1 MARKKQKN
9 SYQTADEWMG
19 RQSGGST
26 PGSGGTQSYG
36 GMQTADEW
44 MGANTGSELTLK
56 GRTALQANQL
66 YQRLQDA
73 AQVRARKTLAG
84 YLGSGTSQV
93 LGYVTDGINRG
104 WQAGSTDRVNQA
116 VNDYKNQ
123 AAAYGIEKENRRKL
137 LSEQEELKK
146 QNAYLRPNDPI
157 KAKNDARLA
166 EITAALEEAGTPEKP
181 KRQYPDPREFANQAY
196 AASLGSGENGVLYDD
211 AAQLQQQIEK
221 EKRYW
226 QNAQKRYQ
234 PDSREY
240 ADAKARWEQK
250 FREFNEQYGALG
262 EQLPGGLME
271 TKIQQQTAAD
281 IQASLEEAIAQR
293 TKARDDLDIAIG
305 YDMDV
310 AGAQQRYDDAAKR
323 VDELAAQ
330 LENAEYKNT
339 AQEENPEL
347 QQKRNEVQEK
357 WDAVNSLTM
366 QINGASR
373 ANMGSDALAALN
385 DKLTAAREAYR
396 DAKAELQTMERGERL
411 DTQDSQVRRYDTDRY
426 RDDFEQVAENAM
438 AASLDGPDPREPV
451 GYYIANQEQLDLE
464 AQGQRSGLDRLA
476 FLADD
481 EISEYFFRVGKY
493 GLEDAKA
500 YLDTLEVTL
509 DKRKSDYYS
518 GNQEI
523 LYGTSNALVKA
534 GMNAA
539 SVPMNVIGGVSSAV
553 ADVGSAITGNF
564 NPYSPGHE
572 MSDYANTVRGVTAR
586 DITENVKD
594 PFWQTVWQ
602 NTYYAGMSALDSAL
616 GAALFGK
623 GYTAI
628 MGASSASQ
636 RARELYEDGASGAQ
650 IALGALASG
659 AIEMA
664 TEKYSIEYFTS
675 NFLKGD
681 IKGFADWMKKTLIQG
696 ATEMSEEVAS
706 ELANQVVDALL
717 RGANSDN
724 NQEIQEMIAQGIPE
738 DEAKRQALVNR
749 AVDVFWAGYGGFVSG
764 AAMGGV
770 GGAIDK
776 GIQNAQYKADGA
788 RIIQNEGI
796 QALIDQA
803 KGLNVNEKLL
813 AIANDRAT
821 RTLEQLQSENLI
833 RRGQTRKALGQ
844 LYAQVTRAQAQ
855 GLESTARADVRQA
868 AEQALA
874 GQVENPQAAAEAATK
889 AAFGEALTEQEQQSV
904 EAAGGENFVARLQD
918 TAQNATDTWLR
929 TVGLAAEEGNSLN
942 PKTLAQQRGIVQE
955 AAQEFSDPA
964 AMVSAYRDGQDPAL
978 FIRGWKAAYANG
990 QNGVA
995 LKYSLDSR
1003 LTSRTGMSRGQII
1016 AAHEAGRKAAG
1027 YGSTQIQTEENTAA
1041 EGGVWQGQEWND
1053 MRNPGR
1059 KKGAVAEGA
1068 GAGAAGGQEAGSGAD
1083 GAAAG
1088 GKVSARGLGIR
1099 NGTAE
1104 ENLTVRPKERYTE
1117 AEKAAAEVAAEHGLD
1132 ITIVQGGSIKT
1143 VEQVDGKD
1151 VLTKSRALIVGDKMI
1166 VRSDDPLFSP
1176 AQIARHE
1183 AAHKQLEN
1191 GELSL
1196 GTAVRQLQQQ
1206 YSTAQIR
1213 EMIRL
1218 YTAAYGNSGMNARQV
1233 LEEMV
1238 CDAMGK
1244 MNAFATEE
1252 TSTVAGEVGQ
1262 FLRDLRK
1269 TALETQTDGQKNS
1282 AQEGVKHSREMDGY
1296 DYTRSFEQQL
1306 EDWKDGKIPKNDTL
1320 LVGATPEVFKGIGMP
1335 ALPVTING
1343 THIDYALNNSKD
1355 FDHFLGAALLKQLP
1369 EAIKKPVA
1377 IMTSGTKSNSSV
1389 VAMLE
1394 VRHNG
1399 KQVVVPV
1406 AVGGFGYQNGIRI
1419 DSNAI
1424 TSAYGKNNSISKVL
1438 HDAIEQESSGS
1449 FRLYYL
1455 DEEKATALFQ
1465 GARVPMPKM
1474 PGTHDG
1480 GFIHSLTDTASPVKL
1495 KISSVTQSQQFK
1507 RWFGDWQNDPA
1518 HASKVVNAD
1527 GTPKVVYHG
1536 TNEEFTVFDLSKSGK
1551 NYGETSEG
1559 LFFFTNKKS
1568 GYQDSALDYAEAA
1581 AQSGGKA
1588 TVGEY
1593 YLSIRNPLRLYSD
1606 GYYTPTAYF
1615 DQNAQDVYEKYLSGE
1630 NYDGIIIENRN
1641 KSVDDSVIY
1650 LLDNPT
1656 QIKSA
1661 TDNIG
1666 TFDGKNP
1673 DIRYSRE
1680 LDSEYMELAK
1690 DPEGNREKISRMV
1703 AEAARAAGYDSPL
1716 LYHGTQRFGFTQFD
1730 LSKMDDGQSIFL
1742 TSNPDIASTYSGVGG
1757 KRDISNASRTDVS
1770 KLSIQEVAKMLN
1782 QFPPESGSD
1791 YSYSY
1796 VSSKADI
1803 EKQVDSG
1810 IAKLNGMIP
1819 ALKSKYA
1826 EDSSEISKLNH
1837 LRNLLFLGDRS
1848 SIATALWTISR
1859 KFDIFDG
1866 NEDFIN
1872 NLEQNIR
1879 LLGKA
1884 PSTGG
1889 FVVEKFLGGYSIKVL
1904 NDAEAREALQ
1914 KNMQRGNYGLYAK
1927 LGNFLTV
1934 DGNGNYWN
1942 DLKNW
1947 AKAMEVDEKSTY
1959 VMEDNGWFYL
1969 LRTTDDSVVEN
1980 GFVSATKQARAL
1992 SQESLHSLLIQKA
2005 NTSLR
2010 ILAERTTTTRGV
2022 AKWAKNTG
2030 YDSVIFKDIK
2040 DSGGQNDNVG
2050 LDTTADVYVIFNPND
2065 AKSADAVTYDDDGK
2079 VIPLSERFNSGKG
2092 DIRYSRELETVEA
2105 LKRQNEILQKQR
2117 DYWKE
2122 QTRTTDEKTRGAD
2135 KGEVRSL
2142 AGQLIRQ
2149 YSSKT
2154 EVEEILPE
2162 MQWLADSIWRNDPK
2176 ISYTDLQD
2184 SAQNIARMVLDGSE
2198 VNLNAEN
2205 WETGQELKRFLRGRY
2220 INVDESLKE
2229 DIGDFK
2235 NFKRSNRSLHF
2246 RENGTGT
2253 GVNSLWLELQN
2264 DFGKGLFPDSISN
2277 PGDQIR
2283 HIADTLASLTESD
2296 MRNPYAAD
2304 MELTV
2309 EQMAYDVMARAAGL
2323 NRQKATKADQAV
2335 ERATEELN
2343 RLLKA
2348 GRTRERA
2355 RIEQNQKTT
2364 YRQQIKN
2371 VSEKFQRMLLRPGK
2385 GATQHAP
2392 ANLVGAVR
2400 SFCELFNDSE
2410 MRRAARWQ
2418 LTLEER
2424 SAALA
2429 EQAARDYVP
2438 QGAAE
2443 EARKIG
2449 TSQERLDRM
2458 TARLADLQKAYS
2470 SLATGEYQNAYDD
2483 TVKGIID
2490 SMAGALAGKDIYQ
2503 LDTNDLL
2510 KVKNT
2515 MTALLHTISNANQA
2529 FSMGKDKTV
2538 SGMAQKMA
2546 SEMRQVNHQMP
2557 GLRSMAGRYWMWQ
2570 KTPDVFFNYMCG
2582 YIKDNEGKVVQKAFQ
2597 RGSEKMFGVQREFY
2611 QMFQEYT
2618 EGSEEV
2624 QKELKRLMNDP
2635 KKNLVSWGLKDRGGN
2650 EVQTSRGMMM
2660 QAYMLLRQHDS
2671 FESLQFGGFS
2681 LPNTEEYYKGNV
2693 RGAYGNMDESEMV
2706 SEALG
2711 SGYSEIAHEQ
2721 GEIRE
2726 QIEEL
2731 RQQMKALSPADAQA
2745 VQEQIDG
2752 LEQQRKENQKQ
2763 LEDMAFAAAEKL
2775 GKLRQ
2780 TIEEQLT
2787 PLEKQLIDRAT
2798 EWYAHTGKL
2807 MKDVFLEM
2815 YGYAPNLVDNY
2826 VPIHR
2831 DPATIKTDI
2840 RDMAGAEKAFNLE
2853 NSSFTIDRVKNY
2865 QPILLT
2871 DFFQELE
2878 GQKEKMSRY
2887 VGFAQVQK
2895 DFGKLWKTRIG
2906 SSGMTINKL
2915 VEAKFGSGRTKFGV
2929 SGTDFVEHYIADIAG
2944 GHSSEDILGDFYGH
2958 YAAATLRFNPRVAVS
2973 QAASIPTAAAVVG
2986 WKSAAV
2992 GFAKGLPN
3000 AMSTKYRNELAAQN
3014 VWFWQRYRGQG
3025 GSTELADIRQKGGV
3039 IERIAN
3045 SNVGKKLFNW
3055 CQAVDVFS
3063 TGSFMWCMAEDY
3075 VQRTQGLR
3083 PGMEGYESAVN
3094 ETYTDIIRKSQPNY
3108 TTTERSD
3115 LLRDKRAHMK
3125 MLTMFKTQ
3133 SSQNLNLLMEANGE
3147 FMRARLDL
3155 KNGANGVTEADVK
3168 AARTKL
3174 ANAATGVFL
3183 GGTVAFVG
3191 LRTIMNFIMGAV
3203 NPYRDEETDEVTPGG
3218 VIKGMSKEVLSSLAG
3233 TIALG
3238 GQVYDLVMSVVSGD
3252 KYYGMSDSA
3261 LTTITELV
3269 ENSQKVIANALDTD
3283 KEITPNQIW
3292 NMANSWCQALGIP
3305 ASNAKKLYNM
3315 IDMYIRDIRNGTF
3328 GQYTSSYTSK
3338 DQYRARVAQ
3347 GVIAGETGKA
3357 DDALAMLFA
3366 QSTKDNDEDIQKD
3379 IAAGMREY
3387 LKKAYMTADV
3397 TDLEAERILEYTGTE
3412 DPAAVVARWDFMLE
3426 QPEVD
3431 NVSDNLV
3438 AAYNGRGDLDGDLVI
3453 EAYKYKGQHTKEE
3466 VVKYIQSLEITAA
3479 QKRALWDLIK
3489 GNWKGKDTPWG

>member
-44 MGANTGSELTLK
+44 MGANAGSELTLK
-56 GRTALQANQL
+56 GQTALQANQL

-104 WQAGSTDRVNQA
+104 WQAGSTDQVNQA
-116 VNDYKNQ
+116 VNEYKEQVAAGKDAEAQRRSLESQRSRVEMLRASGSIGEAEYQEMLAPITKKLAELETIPSKPKRPTLNAKEWANEQDPSGKSTEQEALWQQ
-123 AAAYGIEKENRRKL
+123 AARAQERKDRAQANWDEARSGAESGLPPLLSDKRRYDQAVDQYDELMGQLNGKNEAEKKKKALEAEREKEQ
-137 LSEQEELKK
+137 QE
-146 QNAYLRPNDPI
+146 
-157 KAKNDARLA
+157 
-166 EITAALEEAGTPEKP
+166 LEEAE
-181 KRQYPDPREFANQAY
+181 
-196 AASLGSGENGVLYDD
+196 AA
-211 AAQLQQQIEK
+211 
-221 EKRYW
+221 
-226 QNAQKRYQ
+226 
-234 PDSREY
+234 
-240 ADAKARWEQK
+240 
-250 FREFNEQYGALG
+250 
-262 EQLPGGLME
+262 LP
-271 TKIQQQTAAD
+271 Q
-281 IQASLEEAIAQR
+281 LEEDFYR
-293 TKARDDLDIAIG
+293 VPDGDFDGVRERYL
-305 YDMDV
+305 
-310 AGAQQRYDDAAKR
+310 AGEDRITDAQQRIKD
-323 VDELAAQ
+323 L
-330 LENAEYKNT
+330 
-339 AQEENPEL
+339 
-347 QQKRNEVQEK
+347 
-357 WDAVNSLTM
+357 
-366 QINGASR
+366 
-373 ANMGSDALAALN
+373 GSEIKAL
-385 DKLTAAREAYR
+385 
-396 DAKAELQTMERGERL
+396 
-411 DTQDSQVRRYDTDRY
+411 
-426 RDDFEQVAENAM
+426 EQVAPLEQLDNEALNYEVYRRRRDFDTTVKKAM
-438 AASLDGPDPREPV
+438 QAGLDKQDDPV
-451 GYYIANQEQLDLE
+451 SWYLANQEALDASADSENPLQRWHWLSDNE
-464 AQGQRSGLDRLA
+464 IAMYYYVLGKQGQ
-476 FLADD
+476 D
-481 EISEYFFRVGKY
+481 EAEK
-493 GLEDAKA
+493 
-500 YLDTLEVTL
+500 YLDTISIRL
-509 DKRKSDYYS
+509 DKRISDYT
-518 GNQEI
+518 QALTEMQ
-523 LYGTSNALVKA
+523 YGTAGTAGKI
-534 GMNAA
+534 GMNALSVPA
-539 SVPMNVIGGVSSAV
+539 SVAGGIASAV
-553 ADVGSAITGNF
+553 TDGGEALTGNF
-564 NPYSPGHE
+564 NPYSSGH
-572 MSDYANTVRGVTAR
+572 SVSNYANTVRGVTAR

-602 NTYYAGMSALDSAL
+602 NTYYAGMSALDSAM
-616 GAALFGK
+616 GAALFGN

-636 RARELYEDGASGAQ
+636 RARELYEDGATGAQ

-706 ELANQVVDALL
+706 ELANQAVDALL

-724 NQEIQEMIAQGIPE
+724 NQEIQKMIAQGIPE

-764 AAMGGV
+764 AAMGGM

-776 GIQNAQYKADGA
+776 GIQSAQYKADGA

-803 KGLNVNEKLL
+803 KGLDVNEKLL

-844 LYAQVTRAQAQ
+844 LYAQVTRAQAN

-889 AAFGEALTEQEQQSV
+889 AAFGEALTEQEQQAV
-904 EAAGGENFVARLQD
+904 EAAGGESFVARLQD
-918 TAQNATDTWLR
+918 TARSATDTWLR

-1027 YGSTQIQTEENTAA
+1027 YGTQTQTAENTAA
-1041 EGGVWQGQEWND
+1041 AGGVWQGQEWND
-1053 MRNPGR
+1053 MRDPGR
-1059 KKGAVAEGA
+1059 KNGAVAEGA
-1068 GAGAAGGQEAGSGAD
+1068 GAGAAGGQEAGGGAD

-1104 ENLTVRPKERYTE
+1104 ENLTVRPKEQYTK
-1117 AEKAAAEVAAEHGLD
+1117 AEKAAAEVAAKHGLE

-1191 GELSL
+1191 GEINL

-1269 TALETQTDGQKNS
+1269 TALETQTDGQKNN
-1282 AQEGVKHSREMDGY
+1282 APEGVKHSREMEGQTQQEITQRYQQEVDSILNMQDTTTRQLIVGY
-1296 DYTRSFEQQL
+1296 TPTVYQQL
-1306 EDWKDGKIPKNDTL
+1306 
-1320 LVGATPEVFKGIGMP
+1320 GMP
-1335 ALPVTING
+1335 SLPLTIGSGHVYSAAKTEAEAKQDGNYKRG
-1343 THIDYALNNSKD
+1343 THYHGLGDTALKNIYKAIQDPVMVIAAKD
-1355 FDHFLGAALLKQLP
+1355 VNKNVSPLRSTH
-1369 EAIKKPVA
+1369 
-1377 IMTSGTKSNSSV
+1377 SV
-1389 VAMLE
+1389 VAIVDIGTAKKSLL
-1394 VRHNG
+1394 
-1399 KQVVVPV
+1399 VP
-1406 AVGGFGYQNGIRI
+1406 IE
-1419 DSNAI
+1419 I
-1424 TSAYGKNNSISKVL
+1424 TAERKVN
-1438 HDAIEQESSGS
+1438 
-1449 FRLYYL
+1449 
-1455 DEEKATALFQ
+1455 
-1465 GARVPMPKM
+1465 GARMDVN
-1474 PGTHDG
+1474 T
-1480 GFIHSLTDTASPVKL
+1480 
-1495 KISSVTQSQQFK
+1495 ISSVYEKSVKNLVTEAIAQENAGDIGIFYAKKEAMTLPGAGVQFPVQLQQSIASNGIIHRFSEKVNMNISENVQSQQFK

-1536 TNEEFTVFDLSKSGK
+1536 STADFNTFSLKYLGTNGTNEGYGFYFTDKKEIAEGYSHGTEAQRHQGADGKLFEVYLDIKHPLSDTEVTMTKSQFRRFLMEMNKQVDEDGEPLDFLSNYGDVAWEGLQNVINSAMEAEYDGSDSDVNMIHSIINGCGSMETVFD
-1551 NYGETSEG
+1551 
-1559 LFFFTNKKS
+1559 
-1568 GYQDSALDYAEAA
+1568 
-1581 AQSGGKA
+1581 
-1588 TVGEY
+1588 V
-1593 YLSIRNPLRLYSD
+1593 LRKTT
-1606 GYYTPTAYF
+1606 G
-1615 DQNAQDVYEKYLSGE
+1615 
-1630 NYDGIIIENRN
+1630 YDGIIVKNAQWGG
-1641 KSVDDSVIY
+1641 DQTIY
-1650 LLDNPT
+1650 VAFHPN

-1690 DPEGNREKISRMV
+1690 DPEGNRWELQEMV
-1703 AEAARAAGYDSPL
+1703 DQAAEAAGYEYKRNTGRKHSPANDVPW
-1716 LYHGTQRFGFTQFD
+1716 QMFVR
-1730 LSKMDDGQSIFL
+1730 
-1742 TSNPDIASTYSGVGG
+1742 GV
-1757 KRDISNASRTDVS
+1757 D
-1770 KLSIQEVAKMLN
+1770 
-1782 QFPPESGSD
+1782 
-1791 YSYSY
+1791 
-1796 VSSKADI
+1796 
-1803 EKQVDSG
+1803 
-1810 IAKLNGMIP
+1810 
-1819 ALKSKYA
+1819 KY
-1826 EDSSEISKLNH
+1826 
-1837 LRNLLFLGDRS
+1837 
-1848 SIATALWTISR
+1848 
-1859 KFDIFDG
+1859 
-1866 NEDFIN
+1866 
-1872 NLEQNIR
+1872 Q
-1879 LLGKA
+1879 
-1884 PSTGG
+1884 
-1889 FVVEKFLGGYSIKVL
+1889 
-1904 NDAEAREALQ
+1904 
-1914 KNMQRGNYGLYAK
+1914 GNYGDYTYYATDKGATSIDEIMPK
-1927 LGNFLTV
+1927 LR
-1934 DGNGNYWN
+1934 
-1942 DLKNW
+1942 
-1947 AKAMEVDEKSTY
+1947 E
-1959 VMEDNGWFYL
+1959 
-1969 LRTTDDSVVEN
+1969 
-1980 GFVSATKQARAL
+1980 
-1992 SQESLHSLLIQKA
+1992 
-2005 NTSLR
+2005 
-2010 ILAERTTTTRGV
+2010 LAEEFYGETVSDEEINPPDIVMSAGVWDDMDFVQYAWDNYFEGEMDRTGKVPAVVTEDGMI
-2022 AKWAKNTG
+2022 
-2030 YDSVIFKDIK
+2030 VIDEDFSRVK
-2040 DSGGQNDNVG
+2040 SG
-2050 LDTTADVYVIFNPND
+2050 DTVE
-2065 AKSADAVTYDDDGK
+2065 YDDNGK
-2079 VIPLSERFNSGKG
+2079 VIPLSERFNSGKR

-2253 GVNSLWLELQN
+2253 GVDSLWLELQN

-2283 HIADTLASLTESD
+2283 HIADTLTSLTESD

-2355 RIEQNQKTT
+2355 RIEQNQQTT

-2385 GATQHAP
+2385 GVAQHAP

-2483 TVKGIID
+2483 TVKGMID

-2515 MTALLHTISNANQA
+2515 MTALLHTVSNANQA

-2582 YIKDNEGKVVQKAFQ
+2582 YIKNNEGKVVQKAFQ

-2721 GEIRE
+2721 GELRE

-2780 TIEEQLT
+2780 NIEEQLT

-3000 AMSTKYRNELAAQN
+3000 AMSTKYRNELAAKN

-3075 VQRTQGLR
+3075 VQRTQGLK

-3168 AARTKL
+3168 AARAKL

-3269 ENSQKVIANALDTD
+3269 ENSQKVIANALDAD
-3283 KEITPNQIW
+3283 KEITPSQIW

-3315 IDMYIRDIRNGTF
+3315 LDMYIRDIRNGTF

-3347 GVIAGETGKA
+3347 GVIAGKTGKA

-3426 QPEVD
+3426 KPEVE

-3489 GNWKGKDTPWG
+3489 GSWKGKDTPWG

>member
-1 MARKKQKN
+1 MARKKQQN

-44 MGANTGSELTLK
+44 MGANAGAELNLK
-56 GRTALQANQL
+56 GQTALQASQL
-66 YQRLQDA
+66 YQQLQDA
-73 AQVRARKTLAG
+73 AKVRARRK
-84 YLGSGTSQV
+84 LGEYMGFGMAQIQS
-93 LGYVTDGINRG
+93 DINRQINTNKF
-104 WQAGSTDRVNQA
+104 QAGSTDQVNLAVSDYLSGKQVRTDTISKKADLEEERWRVKRDATYSPAGSDKQKAAQA
-116 VNDYKNQ
+116 RL
-123 AAAYGIEKENRRKL
+123 KEID
-137 LSEQEELKK
+137 QELK
-146 QNAYLRPNDPI
+146 
-157 KAKNDARLA
+157 
-166 EITAALEEAGTPEKP
+166 ALEIPDDPEKP
-181 KRQYPDPREFANQAY
+181 TIDAKEWANQQDASAKTAGQEALWQQAARAQEQRDRAQANWDEAQSGAESGLPPLLSDKRRYDQAVDRYDELMGQLTGKNSTDKRKDELDKQKEQAEKQMQEALQEYENAKDAYYTVPDPKDEKKFYEGGGFEAVE
-196 AASLGSGENGVLYDD
+196 AA
-211 AAQLQQQIEK
+211 
-221 EKRYW
+221 
-226 QNAQKRYQ
+226 
-234 PDSREY
+234 
-240 ADAKARWEQK
+240 
-250 FREFNEQYGALG
+250 
-262 EQLPGGLME
+262 ME
-271 TKIQQQTAAD
+271 
-281 IQASLEEAIAQR
+281 
-293 TKARDDLDIAIG
+293 
-305 YDMDV
+305 
-310 AGAQQRYDDAAKR
+310 
-323 VDELAAQ
+323 
-330 LENAEYKNT
+330 
-339 AQEENPEL
+339 
-347 QQKRNEVQEK
+347 
-357 WDAVNSLTM
+357 
-366 QINGASR
+366 
-373 ANMGSDALAALN
+373 
-385 DKLTAAREAYR
+385 AAREKYIAAQEKLAQIEDSTAVLKRDITLEERSNAALDYEAYR
-396 DAKAELQTMERGERL
+396 YRRDFNSTVEKAMRAGL
-411 DTQDSQVRRYDTDRY
+411 DKQDDLLSRY
-426 RDDFEQVAENAM
+426 
-438 AASLDGPDPREPV
+438 L
-451 GYYIANQEQLDLE
+451 ANQEALDASADSENPLQRWHWLSDNE
-464 AQGQRSGLDRLA
+464 IAMYYYVLGKQGQ
-476 FLADD
+476 D
-481 EISEYFFRVGKY
+481 EAEK
-493 GLEDAKA
+493 
-500 YLDTLEVTL
+500 YLDAISIQL
-509 DKRKSDYYS
+509 DKRISDYT
-518 GNQEI
+518 QALTEI
-523 LYGTSNALVKA
+523 QYGTAGTAGKI
-534 GMNAA
+534 GMNALSVPA
-539 SVPMNVIGGVSSAV
+539 SVAGGIASAV
-553 ADVGSAITGNF
+553 TDVGEALTGNF
-564 NPYSPGHE
+564 NPYSSGH
-572 MSDYANTVRGVTAR
+572 SVSNYANTVRGVTAR

-602 NTYYAGMSALDSAL
+602 NTYYAGMSALDSAM
-616 GAALFGK
+616 GAALFGN

-650 IALGALASG
+650 IALGAVASG

-675 NFLKGD
+675 HFLEGD

-696 ATEMSEEVAS
+696 VNEMSEEVAS
-706 ELANQVVDALL
+706 ELANQAVDALL

-724 NQEIQEMIAQGIPE
+724 NQEIQALIAQGIPE
-738 DEAKRQALVNR
+738 EEAKRQALVNR

-770 GGAIDK
+770 GGAINK
-776 GIQNAQYKADGA
+776 GMQNAQYKADGA
-788 RIIQNEGI
+788 QIIQNEGI

-803 KGLNVNEKLL
+803 KGLDVNEKLL

-833 RRGQTRKALGQ
+833 RRGQTQKALGQ
-844 LYAQVTRAQAQ
+844 LYAQVTRAQAN
-855 GLESTARADVRQA
+855 GLEGTARADVRQA

-889 AAFGEALTEQEQQSV
+889 AAFGEALTEQEQQAV

-929 TVGLAAEEGNSLN
+929 TVGLAAEEGSSLN

-990 QNGVA
+990 RNGVA
-995 LKYSLDSR
+995 VKYSLDSR
-1003 LTSRTGMSRGQII
+1003 LTSRTGMTRGQIM

-1027 YGSTQIQTEENTAA
+1027 YGTQTQAAENTAA
-1041 EGGVWQGQEWND
+1041 AGGVWQGQEWND
-1053 MRNPGR
+1053 MRDPGR
-1059 KKGAVAEGA
+1059 KNGAVAEGT
-1068 GAGAAGGQEAGSGAD
+1068 GAGAADGQEAGSGAD

-1088 GKVSARGLGIR
+1088 GKVSARSLGIR

-1104 ENLTVRPKERYTE
+1104 ENLTVRPKEQYTE
-1117 AEKAAAEVAAEHGLD
+1117 AEKAAAEVAAKHGLE

-1191 GELSL
+1191 GKIDL

-1218 YTAAYGNSGMNARQV
+1218 YTAAYGNTGMNARQV

-1238 CDAMGK
+1238 CDAMGE
-1244 MNAFATEE
+1244 MNAFATNE
-1252 TSTVAGEVGQ
+1252 TSSVAGEVGQ

-1269 TALETQTDGQKNS
+1269 AAKNETLNSDNAVQDSSNEMMTSDNGMQDSGSETPTSDNGVQDSNNEAQAEGQKNS
-1282 AQEGVKHSREMDGY
+1282 APEDVKHSRELTTDGRVVAVV
-1296 DYTRSFEQQL
+1296 DEDILSNLDLDNWNQETKKAAKKAAAQALLEFKDGIEVEGITRKVNKTSRDEYTRSRDSARLARNNTSVFADKMRAASVADDIIIATTQ
-1306 EDWKDGKIPKNDTL
+1306 WKRDGKLMHQRADNF
-1320 LVGATPEVFKGIGMP
+1320 A
-1335 ALPVTING
+1335 
-1343 THIDYALNNSKD
+1343 D
-1355 FDHFLGAALLKQLP
+1355 FDH
-1369 EAIKKPVA
+1369 
-1377 IMTSGTKSNSSV
+1377 GTVLIESKGRQYS
-1389 VAMLE
+1389 AE
-1394 VRHNG
+1394 
-1399 KQVVVPV
+1399 VVVGITNEGE
-1406 AVGGFGYQNGIRI
+1406 AVFYDVVDLSPTTFEIEKAESHSAASANEPL
-1419 DSNAI
+1419 SAI
-1424 TSAYGKNNSISKVL
+1424 TGDSTPSNVAQQSEN
-1438 HDAIEQESSGS
+1438 
-1449 FRLYYL
+1449 
-1455 DEEKATALFQ
+1455 
-1465 GARVPMPKM
+1465 
-1474 PGTHDG
+1474 
-1480 GFIHSLTDTASPVKL
+1480 VK
-1495 KISSVTQSQQFK
+1495 
-1507 RWFGDWQNDPA
+1507 
-1518 HASKVVNAD
+1518 
-1527 GTPKVVYHG
+1527 
-1536 TNEEFTVFDLSKSGK
+1536 
-1551 NYGETSEG
+1551 
-1559 LFFFTNKKS
+1559 
-1568 GYQDSALDYAEAA
+1568 
-1581 AQSGGKA
+1581 
-1588 TVGEY
+1588 
-1593 YLSIRNPLRLYSD
+1593 
-1606 GYYTPTAYF
+1606 
-1615 DQNAQDVYEKYLSGE
+1615 
-1630 NYDGIIIENRN
+1630 
-1641 KSVDDSVIY
+1641 
-1650 LLDNPT
+1650 
-1656 QIKSA
+1656 
-1661 TDNIG
+1661 
-1666 TFDGKNP
+1666 
-1673 DIRYSRE
+1673 
-1680 LDSEYMELAK
+1680 
-1690 DPEGNREKISRMV
+1690 
-1703 AEAARAAGYDSPL
+1703 
-1716 LYHGTQRFGFTQFD
+1716 
-1730 LSKMDDGQSIFL
+1730 
-1742 TSNPDIASTYSGVGG
+1742 
-1757 KRDISNASRTDVS
+1757 
-1770 KLSIQEVAKMLN
+1770 
-1782 QFPPESGSD
+1782 
-1791 YSYSY
+1791 
-1796 VSSKADI
+1796 
-1803 EKQVDSG
+1803 
-1810 IAKLNGMIP
+1810 
-1819 ALKSKYA
+1819 
-1826 EDSSEISKLNH
+1826 
-1837 LRNLLFLGDRS
+1837 
-1848 SIATALWTISR
+1848 
-1859 KFDIFDG
+1859 
-1866 NEDFIN
+1866 
-1872 NLEQNIR
+1872 
-1879 LLGKA
+1879 
-1884 PSTGG
+1884 
-1889 FVVEKFLGGYSIKVL
+1889 
-1904 NDAEAREALQ
+1904 Q
-1914 KNMQRGNYGLYAK
+1914 K
-1927 LGNFLTV
+1927 
-1934 DGNGNYWN
+1934 
-1942 DLKNW
+1942 
-1947 AKAMEVDEKSTY
+1947 
-1959 VMEDNGWFYL
+1959 
-1969 LRTTDDSVVEN
+1969 
-1980 GFVSATKQARAL
+1980 
-1992 SQESLHSLLIQKA
+1992 
-2005 NTSLR
+2005 
-2010 ILAERTTTTRGV
+2010 
-2022 AKWAKNTG
+2022 
-2030 YDSVIFKDIK
+2030 
-2040 DSGGQNDNVG
+2040 
-2050 LDTTADVYVIFNPND
+2050 
-2065 AKSADAVTYDDDGK
+2065 
-2079 VIPLSERFNSGKG
+2079 
-2092 DIRYSRELETVEA
+2092 YSRELETVEE
-2105 LKRQNEILQKQR
+2105 LQRQNELLQEQR
-2117 DYWKE
+2117 DYW
-2122 QTRTTDEKTRGAD
+2122 RG
-2135 KGEVRSL
+2135 
-2142 AGQLIRQ
+2142 Q
-2149 YSSKT
+2149 T
-2154 EVEEILPE
+2154 EVTGRAATKWQIRALANQLMRRYHSQTEVDEIVPE
-2162 MQWLADSIWRNDPK
+2162 LEWLVKNVTKADWD
-2176 ISYTDLQD
+2176 ISYADITNAAEAVAA
-2184 SAQNIARMVLDGSE
+2184 SVVGGSGA
-2198 VNLNAEN
+2198 NYNADQ
-2205 WETGQELKRFLRGRY
+2205 WGTGQEIKDFLRQNA
-2220 INVDESLKE
+2220 IKADEALTGSFQNFSEFEQRNKMFKFNE
-2229 DIGDFK
+2229 KGKGTEIGK
-2235 NFKRSNRSLHF
+2235 
-2246 RENGTGT
+2246 
-2253 GVNSLWLELQN
+2253 LWTELQN
-2264 DFGKGLFPDSISN
+2264 RFGMNLFPDSITS
-2277 PGDQIR
+2277 PGDQLR
-2283 HIADTLASLTESD
+2283 HIADTVSEMTAVSLE
-2296 MRNPYAAD
+2296 NPYD
-2304 MELTV
+2304 LYMELTAR
-2309 EQMAYDVMARAAGL
+2309 QIANDVIAGATAISHRAP
-2323 NRQKATKADQAV
+2323 TKADQAV

-2355 RIEQNQKTT
+2355 RIEQSQQTT

-2438 QGAAE
+2438 KGAAE

-2449 TSQERLDRM
+2449 TSQGRLDNM
-2458 TARLADLQKAYS
+2458 KARLADLKDAYD
-2470 SLATGEYQNAYDD
+2470 SLAKGDYQNAYDD
-2483 TVKGIID
+2483 TVKSMID

-2503 LDTNDLL
+2503 LDTGDLL

-2515 MTALLHTISNANQA
+2515 MTALLHTVSNANQA

-2557 GLRSMAGRYWMWQ
+2557 GLKSMAGRYWMWQ
-2570 KTPDVFFNYMCG
+2570 MTPDTFFNYVCG
-2582 YIKDNEGKVVQKAFQ
+2582 YIKNNEGQVIQKAFQ

-2611 QMFQEYT
+2611 QMFQDYT
-2618 EGSEEV
+2618 EGSKET
-2624 QKELKRLMNDP
+2624 QKELKKLMNDP
-2635 KKNLVSWGLKDRGGN
+2635 KKNMVSWGLKDRGGN

-2706 SEALG
+2706 SEPAGG
-2711 SGYSEIAHEQ
+2711 SYDEISHAQ
-2721 GEIRE
+2721 KSIQAEIE
-2726 QIEEL
+2726 AL
-2731 RQQMKALSPADAQA
+2731 RQQMETLSPADAQA
-2745 VQEQIDG
+2745 LQERIDG

-2780 TIEEQLT
+2780 NIEEQLT

-2831 DPATIKTDI
+2831 DPSTIKTDI

-2853 NSSFTIDRVKNY
+2853 NSSFTIDRVENY

-2906 SSGMTINKL
+2906 SNGMTINKL

-2944 GHSSEDILGDFYGH
+2944 GHSSEDILGDFYGR

-2973 QAASIPTAAAVVG
+2973 QAASIPTAASVVG
-2986 WKSAAV
+2986 WKSAAA

-3000 AMSTKYRNELAAQN
+3000 AMSTKYRNDLAAKN

-3039 IERIAN
+3039 IEKIAN
-3045 SNVGKKLFNW
+3045 SKVGKKLFNW
-3055 CQAVDVFS
+3055 CQTVDVFS

-3075 VQRTQGLR
+3075 VQRTQGLK

-3155 KNGANGVTEADVK
+3155 KNGRNGVTEADVK
-3168 AARTKL
+3168 AARAKL

-3203 NPYRDEETDEVTPGG
+3203 NPYRDEETDEVTLGG

-3261 LTTITELV
+3261 LATITELV
-3269 ENSQKVIANALDTD
+3269 ENSQKVIANALDAD
-3283 KEITPNQIW
+3283 KEITSTQIW

-3305 ASNAKKLYNM
+3305 ASNAKKFYNM

-3328 GQYTSSYTSK
+3328 GQYTSQYTSK
-3338 DQYRARVAQ
+3338 NQYRARVAQ

-3387 LKKAYMTADV
+3387 LKDAYMTADV

-3426 QPEVD
+3426 KPEVD

-3453 EAYKYKGQHTKEE
+3453 AAYKYKGQHTKEE

-3479 QKRALWDLIK
+3479 QKRALWDLVK

>member
-26 PGSGGTQSYG
+26 PGGGGTQSYG

-44 MGANTGSELTLK
+44 MGANAASELTMK
-56 GRTALQANQL
+56 GQAALQANQL

-73 AQVRARKTLAG
+73 AQVRARKKLAG
-84 YLGSGTSQV
+84 YLGSGTGQV
-93 LGYVTDGINRG
+93 LGFVTDGINRG

-123 AAAYGIEKENRRKL
+123 AATGKDAAAQRRSLESQRSRVEMLRASGSIKEAEYQEMLAPITKKLAELEAVPSKPKRPTLDAKEWANEQDPSGKSTEQEALWQQAARAQERKDRARANWDEAQSGAESGLPPLLSDKQRYDQAVDQYDELMGQLNGKNEAEKKKKALEAEREKEQ
-137 LSEQEELKK
+137 QE
-146 QNAYLRPNDPI
+146 
-157 KAKNDARLA
+157 
-166 EITAALEEAGTPEKP
+166 LEEAE
-181 KRQYPDPREFANQAY
+181 
-196 AASLGSGENGVLYDD
+196 AA
-211 AAQLQQQIEK
+211 
-221 EKRYW
+221 
-226 QNAQKRYQ
+226 
-234 PDSREY
+234 
-240 ADAKARWEQK
+240 
-250 FREFNEQYGALG
+250 
-262 EQLPGGLME
+262 LP
-271 TKIQQQTAAD
+271 Q
-281 IQASLEEAIAQR
+281 LEEDFYR
-293 TKARDDLDIAIG
+293 VPNGDFDGVRERYL
-305 YDMDV
+305 
-310 AGAQQRYDDAAKR
+310 AGEDRITDAQQRIKA
-323 VDELAAQ
+323 L
-330 LENAEYKNT
+330 
-339 AQEENPEL
+339 
-347 QQKRNEVQEK
+347 
-357 WDAVNSLTM
+357 
-366 QINGASR
+366 
-373 ANMGSDALAALN
+373 GSEIKAL
-385 DKLTAAREAYR
+385 
-396 DAKAELQTMERGERL
+396 
-411 DTQDSQVRRYDTDRY
+411 
-426 RDDFEQVAENAM
+426 EQVAPLEQLDNEALNYEVYRRRRDFDTTVKKAM
-438 AASLDGPDPREPV
+438 QAGLDKQDDPV
-451 GYYIANQEQLDLE
+451 SWYLANQEALDASADSETPLQRWHWLSDNE
-464 AQGQRSGLDRLA
+464 IAMYYYVLGKQGQ
-476 FLADD
+476 D
-481 EISEYFFRVGKY
+481 EAEK
-493 GLEDAKA
+493 
-500 YLDTLEVTL
+500 YLDTISIRL
-509 DKRKSDYYS
+509 DKRISDYT
-518 GNQEI
+518 QALTEMQ
-523 LYGTSNALVKA
+523 YGTAGTAGKI
-534 GMNAA
+534 GMNALSVPA
-539 SVPMNVIGGVSSAV
+539 SVAGGIASAV
-553 ADVGSAITGNF
+553 TDVGEALTGNY
-564 NPYSPGHE
+564 NPYSSGHSV
-572 MSDYANTVRGVTAR
+572 SDYANTVRGVTAR
-586 DITENVKD
+586 DIVQNVED

-616 GAALFGK
+616 GAALFGN

-675 NFLKGD
+675 NFLQGD
-681 IKGFADWMKKTLIQG
+681 IKGFTDWLKKTLIQG

-706 ELANQVVDALL
+706 ELANQAVDALL

-724 NQEIQEMIAQGIPE
+724 NQEIQELMAQGIPE
-738 DEAKRQALVNR
+738 EEAKRQALVNR

-770 GGAIDK
+770 GGAINR
-776 GIQNAQYKADGA
+776 GMQNAQYKADGA
-788 RIIQNEGI
+788 QIIQNEGI

-803 KGLNVNEKLL
+803 KGLDVNEKLL

-833 RRGQTRKALGQ
+833 RRGQTQKALGQ

-889 AAFGEALTEQEQQSV
+889 AAFGEELTEQEQQAV
-904 EAAGGENFVARLQD
+904 EAAGGESFVARLQD
-918 TAQNATDTWLR
+918 TARSATDTWLR
-929 TVGLAAEEGNSLN
+929 TVGLATEEGHRMN

-964 AMVSAYRDGQDPAL
+964 AMISAYRDGQDPAL

-1027 YGSTQIQTEENTAA
+1027 YGTQTQTAENTAA
-1041 EGGVWQGQEWND
+1041 AGGIWQGQEWND
-1053 MRNPGR
+1053 MRDPGR
-1059 KKGAVAEGA
+1059 KNGAVAEGA

-1104 ENLTVRPKERYTE
+1104 ENLTVRPREQYTK
-1117 AEKAAAEVAAEHGLD
+1117 AEKAAAAVAAKHGLE

-1191 GELSL
+1191 GEINL

-1262 FLRDLRK
+1262 FLRNLRK
-1269 TALETQTDGQKNS
+1269 EALETQTDGQKNN
-1282 AQEGVKHSREMDGY
+1282 AQEGVKHSRELTTDGRVVAVV
-1296 DYTRSFEQQL
+1296 DEDILSNLDLDNWNQETKKAAQKAATEALLKFQDGIAVEGITREVTRRSRREFTRSEYTEQL
-1306 EDWKDGKIPKNDTL
+1306 FRERNTAFADKMRAANNLDDVVIATTDWARDGKLKHPRTDNF
-1320 LVGATPEVFKGIGMP
+1320 V
-1335 ALPVTING
+1335 
-1343 THIDYALNNSKD
+1343 D
-1355 FDHFLGAALLKQLP
+1355 FDHGTTLIASGDAKYEAEVVVGITDKGAAVFYDIVNMQP
-1369 EAIKKPVA
+1369 GNFSIKNEEPSTTA
-1377 IMTSGTKSNSSV
+1377 TTNKSPGDIHEGSS
-1389 VAMLE
+1389 E
-1394 VRHNG
+1394 
-1399 KQVVVPV
+1399 
-1406 AVGGFGYQNGIRI
+1406 
-1419 DSNAI
+1419 
-1424 TSAYGKNNSISKVL
+1424 
-1438 HDAIEQESSGS
+1438 
-1449 FRLYYL
+1449 
-1455 DEEKATALFQ
+1455 
-1465 GARVPMPKM
+1465 ARV
-1474 PGTHDG
+1474 
-1480 GFIHSLTDTASPVKL
+1480 AQQEQNVKQ
-1495 KISSVTQSQQFK
+1495 K
-1507 RWFGDWQNDPA
+1507 
-1518 HASKVVNAD
+1518 
-1527 GTPKVVYHG
+1527 
-1536 TNEEFTVFDLSKSGK
+1536 
-1551 NYGETSEG
+1551 
-1559 LFFFTNKKS
+1559 
-1568 GYQDSALDYAEAA
+1568 
-1581 AQSGGKA
+1581 
-1588 TVGEY
+1588 
-1593 YLSIRNPLRLYSD
+1593 
-1606 GYYTPTAYF
+1606 
-1615 DQNAQDVYEKYLSGE
+1615 
-1630 NYDGIIIENRN
+1630 
-1641 KSVDDSVIY
+1641 
-1650 LLDNPT
+1650 
-1656 QIKSA
+1656 
-1661 TDNIG
+1661 
-1666 TFDGKNP
+1666 
-1673 DIRYSRE
+1673 YSRE

-1690 DPEGNREKISRMV
+1690 DPEGNSTELRKMV
-1703 AEAARAAGYDSPL
+1703 DQAAEQQGYKTL
-1716 LYHGTQRFGFTQFD
+1716 FYHGSKKGGGFTEF
-1730 LSKMDDGQSIFL
+1730 
-1742 TSNPDIASTYSGVGG
+1742 
-1757 KRDISNASRTDVS
+1757 RDWQYFTP
-1770 KLSIQEVAKMLN
+1770 KKE
-1782 QFPPESGSD
+1782 
-1791 YSYSY
+1791 
-1796 VSSKADI
+1796 
-1803 EKQVDSG
+1803 
-1810 IAKLNGMIP
+1810 
-1819 ALKSKYA
+1819 YA
-1826 EDSSEISKLNH
+1826 E
-1837 LRNLLFLGDRS
+1837 RY
-1848 SIATALWTISR
+1848 A
-1859 KFDIFDG
+1859 
-1866 NEDFIN
+1866 
-1872 NLEQNIR
+1872 
-1879 LLGKA
+1879 
-1884 PSTGG
+1884 
-1889 FVVEKFLGGYSIKVL
+1889 
-1904 NDAEAREALQ
+1904 
-1914 KNMQRGNYGLYAK
+1914 QRGNPDSLYSVFVK
-1927 LGNFLTV
+1927 MENPFDTR
-1934 DGNGNYWN
+1934 N
-1942 DLKNW
+1942 
-1947 AKAMEVDEKSTY
+1947 AKARRIFQEARDELGLGEIQDTGLP
-1959 VMEDNGWFYL
+1959 DW
-1969 LRTTDDSVVEN
+1969 TDGYDLADYIDEN
-1980 GFVSATKQARAL
+1980 GLNYDAIVLDEGGDLVNGKPVSRGL
-1992 SQESLHSLLIQKA
+1992 S
-2005 NTSLR
+2005 
-2010 ILAERTTTTRGV
+2010 
-2022 AKWAKNTG
+2022 
-2030 YDSVIFKDIK
+2030 
-2040 DSGGQNDNVG
+2040 
-2050 LDTTADVYVIFNPND
+2050 YVVRKSNQV
-2065 AKSADAVTYDDDGK
+2065 KSADAVVYDDNGK
-2079 VIPLSERFNSGKG
+2079 VIPLSERFNSDKGDIRYSRELDSEGNALTQEQADFFADSEVRNDDGELIPVYHKTTESFTVFQRGKLG
-2092 DIRYSRELETVEA
+2092 GETLGNASDASLAATSLIGHWFSDSENTPFMGDAMKTYLNIKKPYYTSLDEMAADLGDFSGDLEMMQDHFDRGQYNMVREAARSYVRWMKWKGYDGLIVNDTETGGTSYVILNSNQAKLTDNGNPTSKRDIRYSRELETVEA

-2162 MQWLADSIWRNDPK
+2162 MQWLADSIWKNDPK

-2253 GVNSLWLELQN
+2253 GVASLWLELQN

-2283 HIADTLASLTESD
+2283 HIADTLTSLTESD

-2355 RIEQNQKTT
+2355 RIEQNQQTT

-2449 TSQERLDRM
+2449 TSQGRLDNM
-2458 TARLADLQKAYS
+2458 KARLADLKDAYD
-2470 SLATGEYQNAYDD
+2470 SLAKGDYQNAYDD
-2483 TVKGIID
+2483 TVKNMID

-2515 MTALLHTISNANQA
+2515 MTALLHTVSNANQA

-2557 GLRSMAGRYWMWQ
+2557 GLKSMAGRYWMWQ

-2582 YIKDNEGKVVQKAFQ
+2582 YIKNNEGKVVQKAFQ

-2618 EGSEEV
+2618 EGSKEV

-2745 VQEQIDG
+2745 LQEQIDG

-2929 SGTDFVEHYIADIAG
+2929 SGTDFVEHYIADVAG

-3000 AMSTKYRNELAAQN
+3000 AMSTKYRNELAAKN

-3075 VQRTQGLR
+3075 VQRTQGLK

-3168 AARTKL
+3168 AARAKL

-3218 VIKGMSKEVLSSLAG
+3218 VIKGMSKEVLSSLSG

-3261 LTTITELV
+3261 LATITELV
-3269 ENSQKVIANALDTD
+3269 ENSQKVIANALDAD
-3283 KEITPNQIW
+3283 KEITSNQIW

-3305 ASNAKKLYNM
+3305 ASNAKKIYNM
-3315 IDMYIRDIRNGTF
+3315 LDMYIRDIRDGKL
-3328 GQYTSSYTSK
+3328 GQYTSKYTSR

-3347 GVIAGETGKA
+3347 GVIAGETGAA

-3379 IAAGMREY
+3379 VAAGMREY

-3426 QPEVD
+3426 KPEVD

>member
-1 MARKKQKN
+1 MR
-9 SYQTADEWMG
+9 
-19 RQSGGST
+19 
-26 PGSGGTQSYG
+26 
-36 GMQTADEW
+36 
-44 MGANTGSELTLK
+44 
-56 GRTALQANQL
+56 
-66 YQRLQDA
+66 
-73 AQVRARKTLAG
+73 
-84 YLGSGTSQV
+84 
-93 LGYVTDGINRG
+93 
-104 WQAGSTDRVNQA
+104 
-116 VNDYKNQ
+116 
-123 AAAYGIEKENRRKL
+123 
-137 LSEQEELKK
+137 
-146 QNAYLRPNDPI
+146 
-157 KAKNDARLA
+157 
-166 EITAALEEAGTPEKP
+166 
-181 KRQYPDPREFANQAY
+181 PREQ
-196 AASLGSGENGVLYDD
+196 
-211 AAQLQQQIEK
+211 
-221 EKRYW
+221 
-226 QNAQKRYQ
+226 
-234 PDSREY
+234 
-240 ADAKARWEQK
+240 
-250 FREFNEQYGALG
+250 
-262 EQLPGGLME
+262 
-271 TKIQQQTAAD
+271 
-281 IQASLEEAIAQR
+281 
-293 TKARDDLDIAIG
+293 
-305 YDMDV
+305 
-310 AGAQQRYDDAAKR
+310 
-323 VDELAAQ
+323 
-330 LENAEYKNT
+330 
-339 AQEENPEL
+339 
-347 QQKRNEVQEK
+347 
-357 WDAVNSLTM
+357 
-366 QINGASR
+366 
-373 ANMGSDALAALN
+373 
-385 DKLTAAREAYR
+385 
-396 DAKAELQTMERGERL
+396 
-411 DTQDSQVRRYDTDRY
+411 
-426 RDDFEQVAENAM
+426 
-438 AASLDGPDPREPV
+438 
-451 GYYIANQEQLDLE
+451 
-464 AQGQRSGLDRLA
+464 
-476 FLADD
+476 
-481 EISEYFFRVGKY
+481 
-493 GLEDAKA
+493 
-500 YLDTLEVTL
+500 
-509 DKRKSDYYS
+509 
-518 GNQEI
+518 
-523 LYGTSNALVKA
+523 
-534 GMNAA
+534 
-539 SVPMNVIGGVSSAV
+539 
-553 ADVGSAITGNF
+553 
-564 NPYSPGHE
+564 
-572 MSDYANTVRGVTAR
+572 
-586 DITENVKD
+586 
-594 PFWQTVWQ
+594 
-602 NTYYAGMSALDSAL
+602 
-616 GAALFGK
+616 
-623 GYTAI
+623 
-628 MGASSASQ
+628 
-636 RARELYEDGASGAQ
+636 
-650 IALGALASG
+650 
-659 AIEMA
+659 
-664 TEKYSIEYFTS
+664 
-675 NFLKGD
+675 
-681 IKGFADWMKKTLIQG
+681 
-696 ATEMSEEVAS
+696 
-706 ELANQVVDALL
+706 
-717 RGANSDN
+717 
-724 NQEIQEMIAQGIPE
+724 
-738 DEAKRQALVNR
+738 
-749 AVDVFWAGYGGFVSG
+749 
-764 AAMGGV
+764 
-770 GGAIDK
+770 
-776 GIQNAQYKADGA
+776 
-788 RIIQNEGI
+788 
-796 QALIDQA
+796 
-803 KGLNVNEKLL
+803 
-813 AIANDRAT
+813 
-821 RTLEQLQSENLI
+821 
-833 RRGQTRKALGQ
+833 
-844 LYAQVTRAQAQ
+844 
-855 GLESTARADVRQA
+855 
-868 AEQALA
+868 
-874 GQVENPQAAAEAATK
+874 
-889 AAFGEALTEQEQQSV
+889 
-904 EAAGGENFVARLQD
+904 
-918 TAQNATDTWLR
+918 
-929 TVGLAAEEGNSLN
+929 
-942 PKTLAQQRGIVQE
+942 
-955 AAQEFSDPA
+955 
-964 AMVSAYRDGQDPAL
+964 
-978 FIRGWKAAYANG
+978 
-990 QNGVA
+990 
-995 LKYSLDSR
+995 
-1003 LTSRTGMSRGQII
+1003 
-1016 AAHEAGRKAAG
+1016 
-1027 YGSTQIQTEENTAA
+1027 
-1041 EGGVWQGQEWND
+1041 
-1053 MRNPGR
+1053 
-1059 KKGAVAEGA
+1059 
-1068 GAGAAGGQEAGSGAD
+1068 
-1083 GAAAG
+1083 
-1088 GKVSARGLGIR
+1088 
-1099 NGTAE
+1099 
-1104 ENLTVRPKERYTE
+1104 YTE

-1183 AAHKQLEN
+1183 AAHKQLED
-1191 GELSL
+1191 GEISL
-1196 GTAVRQLQQQ
+1196 GTAVRQLQQK

-1252 TSTVAGEVGQ
+1252 TSSVAGEVGQ

-1269 TALETQTDGQKNS
+1269 AALETQTQRQKNS
-1282 AQEGVKHSREMDGY
+1282 AQEGVKHSREMEGRTQQEITQRYQQEVDQVLNAPYTNARQLIVGY
-1296 DYTRSFEQQL
+1296 TPTVYQQL
-1306 EDWKDGKIPKNDTL
+1306 
-1320 LVGATPEVFKGIGMP
+1320 GMP
-1335 ALPVTING
+1335 SLPLTIGSGHVYSAAKTEAEAKQDGNYKRG
-1343 THIDYALNNSKD
+1343 THY
-1355 FDHFLGAALLKQLP
+1355 HGLGDAALKNIYKAVQN
-1369 EAIKKPVA
+1369 PVMVIA
-1377 IMTSGTKSNSSV
+1377 AKDVNKNVSPLRSTHSV
-1389 VAMLE
+1389 VAIVDIGTAKESLLVPIEITAERTVNGTQMDVNTISSVYERNVGNLVKEAIALE
-1394 VRHNG
+1394 NSGDVG
-1399 KQVVVPV
+1399 VYYAKKEAMTLPV
-1406 AVGGFGYQNGIRI
+1406 AGVRFPAQLQQSIASDGIVHRF
-1419 DSNAI
+1419 SE
-1424 TSAYGKNNSISKVL
+1424 KVN
-1438 HDAIEQESSGS
+1438 
-1449 FRLYYL
+1449 
-1455 DEEKATALFQ
+1455 
-1465 GARVPMPKM
+1465 M
-1474 PGTHDG
+1474 
-1480 GFIHSLTDTASPVKL
+1480 

-1527 GTPKVVYHG
+1527 GTPKVVYHQTDADFTIFDPRHEGAG
-1536 TNEEFTVFDLSKSGK
+1536 TRDSDTPFGIFLKSSDK
-1551 NYGETSEG
+1551 NIG
-1559 LFFFTNKKS
+1559 LKGNKQMPLYVDIK
-1568 GYQDSALDYAEAA
+1568 
-1581 AQSGGKA
+1581 
-1588 TVGEY
+1588 
-1593 YLSIRNPLRLYSD
+1593 NPLTVRNREQLIHELQKISD
-1606 GYYTPTAYF
+1606 GYATALAEHQALDAQYKQKTDDAIRELREYMVQWRKENPDASRTALYDDSRF
-1615 DQNAQDVYEKYLSGE
+1615 NQLFNAEDNLTDEWESKAREIELRSKEAITRDLEAAGYDGVIIQQDVGSFGRSTDAYIALHPEQ
-1630 NYDGIIIENRN
+1630 
-1641 KSVDDSVIY
+1641 V
-1650 LLDNPT
+1650 
-1656 QIKSA
+1656 KSA

-1680 LDSEYMELAK
+1680 LELDSEGNTLTQEQTDFFADSEVRNDDGELIPVYHK
-1690 DPEGNREKISRMV
+1690 TTESFTVFKRGKLGGETLGNASDASIAATSLIGHWFSDSENTPFMGNAMKTYLNIKKPYYTSLDEMAADLGDFSGDLEMMQDHFDRGQYNMV
-1703 AEAARAAGYDSPL
+1703 REAARSYVRWMKWKGYDGL
-1716 LYHGTQRFGFTQFD
+1716 IVNDTETGGT
-1730 LSKMDDGQSIFL
+1730 
-1742 TSNPDIASTYSGVGG
+1742 
-1757 KRDISNASRTDVS
+1757 
-1770 KLSIQEVAKMLN
+1770 
-1782 QFPPESGSD
+1782 
-1791 YSYSY
+1791 SY
-1796 VSSKADI
+1796 VILNSN
-1803 EKQVDSG
+1803 Q
-1810 IAKLNGMIP
+1810 AKLT
-1819 ALKSKYA
+1819 
-1826 EDSSEISKLNH
+1826 D
-1837 LRNLLFLGDRS
+1837 
-1848 SIATALWTISR
+1848 
-1859 KFDIFDG
+1859 
-1866 NEDFIN
+1866 
-1872 NLEQNIR
+1872 
-1879 LLGKA
+1879 
-1884 PSTGG
+1884 
-1889 FVVEKFLGGYSIKVL
+1889 
-1904 NDAEAREALQ
+1904 
-1914 KNMQRGNYGLYAK
+1914 
-1927 LGNFLTV
+1927 
-1934 DGNGNYWN
+1934 NGNP
-1942 DLKNW
+1942 
-1947 AKAMEVDEKSTY
+1947 
-1959 VMEDNGWFYL
+1959 
-1969 LRTTDDSVVEN
+1969 
-1980 GFVSATKQARAL
+1980 
-1992 SQESLHSLLIQKA
+1992 
-2005 NTSLR
+2005 TSKR
-2010 ILAERTTTTRGV
+2010 
-2022 AKWAKNTG
+2022 
-2030 YDSVIFKDIK
+2030 
-2040 DSGGQNDNVG
+2040 
-2050 LDTTADVYVIFNPND
+2050 
-2065 AKSADAVTYDDDGK
+2065 
-2079 VIPLSERFNSGKG
+2079 

-2105 LKRQNEILQKQR
+2105 LKRQNELLQKQR

-2162 MQWLADSIWRNDPK
+2162 MQWLADSIWKNDPK

-2235 NFKRSNRSLHF
+2235 AFKQSNRSLHF

-2253 GVNSLWLELQN
+2253 GVASLWLELQN
-2264 DFGKGLFPDSISN
+2264 DFGKGLFPDSVSN

-2283 HIADTLASLTESD
+2283 HIADTLTSLTESD
-2296 MRNPYAAD
+2296 MQNPYAAD

-2309 EQMAYDVMARAAGL
+2309 EQMAADVMARAAGV

-2355 RIEQNQKTT
+2355 RIEQSQQTT

-2400 SFCELFNDSE
+2400 SFCELFTDSE

-2438 QGAAE
+2438 KGAAE

-2449 TSQERLDRM
+2449 TSQDRLDRM

-2470 SLATGEYQNAYDD
+2470 SLAKGDYQNAYDD
-2483 TVKGIID
+2483 TVKGMID
-2490 SMAGALAGKDIYQ
+2490 SMAGMLAGKDIYQ
-2503 LDTNDLL
+2503 LDTGDLL

-2515 MTALLHTISNANQA
+2515 MTALLHTVSNANQA

-2582 YIKDNEGKVVQKAFQ
+2582 YIKNNEGKVVQKAFQ

-2611 QMFQEYT
+2611 QMFQEFT
-2618 EGSEEV
+2618 EGSKEV
-2624 QKELKRLMNDP
+2624 QKELRKLMNDQ

-2693 RGAYGNMDESEMV
+2693 RGAYGNMDESEMI

-2726 QIEEL
+2726 QIAEL
-2731 RQQMKALSPADAQA
+2731 RQQMEALSPADAQA
-2745 VQEQIDG
+2745 LQEQIDG

-2780 TIEEQLT
+2780 NIEEQLT

-2906 SSGMTINKL
+2906 SNGMTINKL

-2958 YAAATLRFNPRVAVS
+2958 YAAATLRLNPRVAVS
-2973 QAASIPTAAAVVG
+2973 QAASIPTAASVVG

-3000 AMSTKYRNELAAQN
+3000 AMSTKYRNDLAAKN

-3055 CQAVDVFS
+3055 CQTVDVFS

-3075 VQRTQGLR
+3075 VQRTQGLK
-3083 PGMEGYESAVN
+3083 PGMEGYDNAVN

-3155 KNGANGVTEADVK
+3155 KNGRNGVTEADVK
-3168 AARTKL
+3168 TARAKL

-3203 NPYRDEETDEVTPGG
+3203 NPYRDEETDEVTLGG
-3218 VIKGMSKEVLSSLAG
+3218 VIKGMSKEVLSSLSG

-3238 GQVYDLVMSVVSGD
+3238 GQMYDLVMSVVSGD

-3261 LTTITELV
+3261 LATITELV
-3269 ENSQKVIANALDTD
+3269 ENSQKVIANALDAD
-3283 KEITPNQIW
+3283 KEITSTQIW

-3305 ASNAKKLYNM
+3305 ASNAKKIYNM
-3315 IDMYIRDIRNGTF
+3315 LDMYIRDIRDGKL
-3328 GQYTSSYTSK
+3328 GQYTSKYTSK

-3366 QSTKDNDEDIQKD
+3366 QSAKDNDEDIQKD

-3412 DPAAVVARWDFMLE
+3412 NPAAAVARWDFMLE
-3426 QPEVD
+3426 KPEVD

>member
-44 MGANTGSELTLK
+44 MGANAGSELTLK
-56 GRTALQANQL
+56 GQAALQANQL

-93 LGYVTDGINRG
+93 LGYVTDNINRG

-116 VNDYKNQ
+116 VNEYKNQ

-293 TKARDDLDIAIG
+293 TKAREDLDIAIG

-451 GYYIANQEQLDLE
+451 GYYIANQEQLNLE

-602 NTYYAGMSALDSAL
+602 NTYYAGMSALDSAM
-616 GAALFGK
+616 GAALFGN

-636 RARELYEDGASGAQ
+636 RARELYENGASGAQ

-724 NQEIQEMIAQGIPE
+724 NKEIQALIAQGIPE
-738 DEAKRQALVNR
+738 EEAKRQALVNR

-803 KGLNVNEKLL
+803 KGLDVNEKLL

-833 RRGQTRKALGQ
+833 RRGQTQKALGQ

-855 GLESTARADVRQA
+855 GLESTARADVQQA

-889 AAFGEALTEQEQQSV
+889 AAFGEALTEQEQQAV
-904 EAAGGENFVARLQD
+904 EAAGGESFVARLQD

-929 TVGLAAEEGNSLN
+929 TVGLATEEGNRLN

-990 QNGVA
+990 RNGVA
-995 LKYSLDSR
+995 VKYSLDSR

-1027 YGSTQIQTEENTAA
+1027 YGSTQTQAAENTAA
-1041 EGGVWQGQEWND
+1041 AGGVWQGQEWND
-1053 MRNPGR
+1053 MRDPGR
-1059 KKGAVAEGA
+1059 KNGAVAEGA
-1068 GAGAAGGQEAGSGAD
+1068 GAGAAGGQEAGGGAD

-1104 ENLTVRPKERYTE
+1104 ENLTVRPRERYTK
-1117 AEKAAAEVAAEHGLD
+1117 AEKAAAEVAAKHGLE

-1191 GELSL
+1191 GEINL

-1218 YTAAYGNSGMNARQV
+1218 YTAAYGNTGMNARQV

-1269 TALETQTDGQKNS
+1269 AAKNETLNSNNAVQDANNETPTSDNGIRDSNNEAQAEGQKNN
-1282 AQEGVKHSREMDGY
+1282 APEGVKFSRELTTDGRVVAVV
-1296 DYTRSFEQQL
+1296 D
-1306 EDWKDGKIPKNDTL
+1306 EDILSNLDLSNWNQETKEAAQK
-1320 LVGATPEVFKGIGMP
+1320 A
-1335 ALPVTING
+1335 A
-1343 THIDYALNNSKD
+1343 A
-1355 FDHFLGAALLKQLP
+1355 AALLKFQDGIAVEGITRKVNRISRKEFTRSEYTNELFWWNSTAFLDKMRAANNLDDVVIATTDWAKDGKLKHP
-1369 EAIKKPVA
+1369 RTDNFVDFDHGTTLIASGDAKYEAEVVVGITDKGDAVFYDIVNMKQGDFSIKK
-1377 IMTSGTKSNSSV
+1377 K
-1389 VAMLE
+1389 
-1394 VRHNG
+1394 
-1399 KQVVVPV
+1399 
-1406 AVGGFGYQNGIRI
+1406 
-1419 DSNAI
+1419 
-1424 TSAYGKNNSISKVL
+1424 
-1438 HDAIEQESSGS
+1438 ESSPT
-1449 FRLYYL
+1449 
-1455 DEEKATALFQ
+1455 AT
-1465 GARVPMPKM
+1465 
-1474 PGTHDG
+1474 
-1480 GFIHSLTDTASPVKL
+1480 
-1495 KISSVTQSQQFK
+1495 
-1507 RWFGDWQNDPA
+1507 
-1518 HASKVVNAD
+1518 
-1527 GTPKVVYHG
+1527 
-1536 TNEEFTVFDLSKSGK
+1536 
-1551 NYGETSEG
+1551 
-1559 LFFFTNKKS
+1559 TNKS
-1568 GYQDSALDYAEAA
+1568 PGSIFEDSSKKNV
-1581 AQSGGKA
+1581 AQQS
-1588 TVGEY
+1588 
-1593 YLSIRNPLRLYSD
+1593 
-1606 GYYTPTAYF
+1606 
-1615 DQNAQDVYEKYLSGE
+1615 E
-1630 NYDGIIIENRN
+1630 NV
-1641 KSVDDSVIY
+1641 K
-1650 LLDNPT
+1650 
-1656 QIKSA
+1656 QK
-1661 TDNIG
+1661 
-1666 TFDGKNP
+1666 
-1673 DIRYSRE
+1673 YSRE
-1680 LDSEYMELAK
+1680 LELDSEGNALTQEQTDFFADSEVRNDDGELIPVYHKTTESFTVFQRGKLGKETLGNADDASLAATSLIGHWFSDSENTPFMGNAMKTYLNIKNPYYTSLDELAA
-1690 DPEGNREKISRMV
+1690 DMGDFSGDLEMMQDHFDRGQYNMV
-1703 AEAARAAGYDSPL
+1703 REAARSYVRWMKWKGYDGL
-1716 LYHGTQRFGFTQFD
+1716 IVNDTETGGT
-1730 LSKMDDGQSIFL
+1730 
-1742 TSNPDIASTYSGVGG
+1742 
-1757 KRDISNASRTDVS
+1757 
-1770 KLSIQEVAKMLN
+1770 
-1782 QFPPESGSD
+1782 
-1791 YSYSY
+1791 SY
-1796 VSSKADI
+1796 VILNSN
-1803 EKQVDSG
+1803 Q
-1810 IAKLNGMIP
+1810 AKLTDNEKP
-1819 ALKSKYA
+1819 TSK
-1826 EDSSEISKLNH
+1826 
-1837 LRNLLFLGDRS
+1837 R
-1848 SIATALWTISR
+1848 
-1859 KFDIFDG
+1859 
-1866 NEDFIN
+1866 
-1872 NLEQNIR
+1872 
-1879 LLGKA
+1879 
-1884 PSTGG
+1884 
-1889 FVVEKFLGGYSIKVL
+1889 
-1904 NDAEAREALQ
+1904 
-1914 KNMQRGNYGLYAK
+1914 
-1927 LGNFLTV
+1927 
-1934 DGNGNYWN
+1934 
-1942 DLKNW
+1942 
-1947 AKAMEVDEKSTY
+1947 
-1959 VMEDNGWFYL
+1959 
-1969 LRTTDDSVVEN
+1969 
-1980 GFVSATKQARAL
+1980 
-1992 SQESLHSLLIQKA
+1992 
-2005 NTSLR
+2005 
-2010 ILAERTTTTRGV
+2010 
-2022 AKWAKNTG
+2022 
-2030 YDSVIFKDIK
+2030 
-2040 DSGGQNDNVG
+2040 
-2050 LDTTADVYVIFNPND
+2050 
-2065 AKSADAVTYDDDGK
+2065 
-2079 VIPLSERFNSGKG
+2079 

-2253 GVNSLWLELQN
+2253 GVASLWLELQN
-2264 DFGKGLFPDSISN
+2264 DFGKGLFPDRISN

-2283 HIADTLASLTESD
+2283 HIADTLTSLTESD

-2385 GATQHAP
+2385 GAAQHAP

-2438 QGAAE
+2438 KGAAE

-2449 TSQERLDRM
+2449 TSQGRLDNM
-2458 TARLADLQKAYS
+2458 KARLADLKDAYD
-2470 SLATGEYQNAYDD
+2470 SLAKGDYQNAYDD
-2483 TVKGIID
+2483 TVKGMID

-2515 MTALLHTISNANQA
+2515 MTALLHTVSNANKA

-2582 YIKDNEGKVVQKAFQ
+2582 YIKNNEGKVVQKAFQ
-2597 RGSEKMFGVQREFY
+2597 RGSEKMFGIQREFY

-2721 GEIRE
+2721 GELRE

-2745 VQEQIDG
+2745 LQEQIDG

-3000 AMSTKYRNELAAQN
+3000 AMSTKYRNELAAKN

-3039 IERIAN
+3039 IEKIAN

-3075 VQRTQGLR
+3075 VQRTQGLK

-3168 AARTKL
+3168 AARAKL

-3328 GQYTSSYTSK
+3328 GQYTSSYTSR

-3426 QPEVD
+3426 KPEVD

-3489 GNWKGKDTPWG
+3489 GSWKGKDTPWG

>member
-1 MARKKQKN
+1 MARKKQQN

-44 MGANTGSELTLK
+44 MGANAGSELTMK
-56 GRTALQANQL
+56 GQTALQANQL

-84 YLGSGTSQV
+84 YLGSGTSQI

-104 WQAGSTDRVNQA
+104 WQAGSTDQVNQA

-181 KRQYPDPREFANQAY
+181 KRQYPNPREFANQAY

-211 AAQLQQQIEK
+211 AAQLQQQIER

-262 EQLPGGLME
+262 QQLPGGLME
-271 TKIQQQTAAD
+271 TKVQQQTAAD
-281 IQASLEEAIAQR
+281 IQASLEEAISQR
-293 TKARDDLDIAIG
+293 AKARDDLDIAIG

-310 AGAQQRYDDAAKR
+310 AGAQQRYDAAAQR

-330 LENAEYKNT
+330 LENAEYKDT
-339 AQEENPEL
+339 AQEESPEL
-347 QQKRNEVQEK
+347 RQKRNEVQDK
-357 WDAVNSLTM
+357 WDAVNRLTM

-385 DKLTAAREAYR
+385 GKLTAAREAYR

-464 AQGQRSGLDRLA
+464 AQGQRSGLDSLA

-493 GLEDAKA
+493 GLEDAKK

-586 DITENVKD
+586 DITENIKD

-602 NTYYAGMSALDSAL
+602 NTYYAGMSALDSAM
-616 GAALFGK
+616 GAALFGN

-706 ELANQVVDALL
+706 ELANQAVDALL

-724 NQEIQEMIAQGIPE
+724 NQEIQALIAQGIPE

-776 GIQNAQYKADGA
+776 GLQNAQYKADGA

-803 KGLNVNEKLL
+803 KGLDVNEKLL

-833 RRGQTRKALGQ
+833 RRGQTQKALGQ

-855 GLESTARADVRQA
+855 GLENTARADVRQA

-889 AAFGEALTEQEQQSV
+889 AAFGEALTEQEQQAV

-918 TAQNATDTWLR
+918 TARSATDNWLR
-929 TVGLAAEEGNSLN
+929 TVGLAAEEGHSLN

-1027 YGSTQIQTEENTAA
+1027 YGTQTQTAENTAA
-1041 EGGVWQGQEWND
+1041 AGGIWQGQEWND
-1053 MRNPGR
+1053 MRDPGR
-1059 KKGAVAEGA
+1059 KNGAVAEGA

-1104 ENLTVRPKERYTE
+1104 ENLTVRPREQYTK
-1117 AEKAAAEVAAEHGLD
+1117 AEKAAAAVAAKHGLE

-1191 GELSL
+1191 GEINL

-1218 YTAAYGNSGMNARQV
+1218 YTAAYGNTGMNARQV

-1238 CDAMGK
+1238 CDAMGE

-1269 TALETQTDGQKNS
+1269 AAKNETLNSNNAVQDSSNEMLASDNRIQDSNNEAQAEGQKNS
-1282 AQEGVKHSREMDGY
+1282 APEDVKHSRELTTDGRVVAVV
-1296 DYTRSFEQQL
+1296 DEDILSNLDLDNWNQETKKAAQKAATEALLKFQDGIAVEGITREVTRRSRREFTRSEYTEQL
-1306 EDWKDGKIPKNDTL
+1306 FRERNTAFADKMRAANNLDDVVIATTDWARDGKLKHPRTDNF
-1320 LVGATPEVFKGIGMP
+1320 V
-1335 ALPVTING
+1335 
-1343 THIDYALNNSKD
+1343 D
-1355 FDHFLGAALLKQLP
+1355 FDHGTTLIASGDAKYEAEVVVGITDKGAAVFYDIVNMQP
-1369 EAIKKPVA
+1369 GNFSIK
-1377 IMTSGTKSNSSV
+1377 
-1389 VAMLE
+1389 
-1394 VRHNG
+1394 
-1399 KQVVVPV
+1399 
-1406 AVGGFGYQNGIRI
+1406 
-1419 DSNAI
+1419 
-1424 TSAYGKNNSISKVL
+1424 
-1438 HDAIEQESSGS
+1438 
-1449 FRLYYL
+1449 
-1455 DEEKATALFQ
+1455 
-1465 GARVPMPKM
+1465 
-1474 PGTHDG
+1474 
-1480 GFIHSLTDTASPVKL
+1480 
-1495 KISSVTQSQQFK
+1495 
-1507 RWFGDWQNDPA
+1507 
-1518 HASKVVNAD
+1518 
-1527 GTPKVVYHG
+1527 
-1536 TNEEFTVFDLSKSGK
+1536 NEEPST
-1551 NYGETSEG
+1551 TAT
-1559 LFFFTNKKS
+1559 TNKS
-1568 GYQDSALDYAEAA
+1568 PGDIHEDSSEPRV
-1581 AQSGGKA
+1581 AQQ
-1588 TVGEY
+1588 E
-1593 YLSIRNPLRLYSD
+1593 
-1606 GYYTPTAYF
+1606 
-1615 DQNAQDVYEKYLSGE
+1615 QNVKQK
-1630 NYDGIIIENRN
+1630 
-1641 KSVDDSVIY
+1641 
-1650 LLDNPT
+1650 
-1656 QIKSA
+1656 
-1661 TDNIG
+1661 
-1666 TFDGKNP
+1666 
-1673 DIRYSRE
+1673 YSRE

-1690 DPEGNREKISRMV
+1690 DPEGNRWELQEMV
-1703 AEAARAAGYDSPL
+1703 DQAAEAAGYEYKRNTGRKHSPANDVPW
-1716 LYHGTQRFGFTQFD
+1716 QMFVR
-1730 LSKMDDGQSIFL
+1730 
-1742 TSNPDIASTYSGVGG
+1742 GV
-1757 KRDISNASRTDVS
+1757 D
-1770 KLSIQEVAKMLN
+1770 
-1782 QFPPESGSD
+1782 
-1791 YSYSY
+1791 
-1796 VSSKADI
+1796 
-1803 EKQVDSG
+1803 
-1810 IAKLNGMIP
+1810 
-1819 ALKSKYA
+1819 KY
-1826 EDSSEISKLNH
+1826 
-1837 LRNLLFLGDRS
+1837 
-1848 SIATALWTISR
+1848 
-1859 KFDIFDG
+1859 
-1866 NEDFIN
+1866 
-1872 NLEQNIR
+1872 Q
-1879 LLGKA
+1879 
-1884 PSTGG
+1884 
-1889 FVVEKFLGGYSIKVL
+1889 
-1904 NDAEAREALQ
+1904 
-1914 KNMQRGNYGLYAK
+1914 GNYGDYTYYATDKGATPIDEIMPK
-1927 LGNFLTV
+1927 LRELAEEFYGETV
-1934 DGNGNYWN
+1934 SDEEINPPDIVMSAGVWDDMDFVQYAWDNYFEGEMDRTGKVPAVVTEDG
-1942 DLKNW
+1942 
-1947 AKAMEVDEKSTY
+1947 MIVIDEDFSRVKSGDTVEY
-1959 VMEDNGWFYL
+1959 
-1969 LRTTDDSVVEN
+1969 DDS
-1980 GFVSATKQARAL
+1980 
-1992 SQESLHSLLIQKA
+1992 
-2005 NTSLR
+2005 
-2010 ILAERTTTTRGV
+2010 
-2022 AKWAKNTG
+2022 
-2030 YDSVIFKDIK
+2030 
-2040 DSGGQNDNVG
+2040 
-2050 LDTTADVYVIFNPND
+2050 
-2065 AKSADAVTYDDDGK
+2065 GK
-2079 VIPLSERFNSGKG
+2079 VIPLSERFNSDKR

-2253 GVNSLWLELQN
+2253 GVDSLWLELQN

-2283 HIADTLASLTESD
+2283 HIADTLNSLTESD
-2296 MRNPYAAD
+2296 IQNPYAAD

-2355 RIEQNQKTT
+2355 RIEQNQQTT

-2449 TSQERLDRM
+2449 TSQGRLDNM
-2458 TARLADLQKAYS
+2458 KARLADLKDAYD
-2470 SLATGEYQNAYDD
+2470 SLAKGDYQNAYDD
-2483 TVKGIID
+2483 TVKNMID

-2515 MTALLHTISNANQA
+2515 MTALLHTVSNANQA

-2582 YIKDNEGKVVQKAFQ
+2582 YIKNNEGKVVQKAFQ

-2611 QMFQEYT
+2611 QMFQEFT
-2618 EGSEEV
+2618 EGSKET

-2745 VQEQIDG
+2745 LQEQIDG

-3000 AMSTKYRNELAAQN
+3000 AMSTKYRNELAARN

-3039 IERIAN
+3039 IEKIAN

-3055 CQAVDVFS
+3055 CQTVDVFS

-3075 VQRTQGLR
+3075 VQRTQGLK

-3155 KNGANGVTEADVK
+3155 KNGRNGVTEADVK
-3168 AARTKL
+3168 AARAKL

-3191 LRTIMNFIMGAV
+3191 LRTIMNFILGAV

-3261 LTTITELV
+3261 LATITELV
-3269 ENSQKVIANALDTD
+3269 ENSQKVIANALDAD

-3347 GVIAGETGKA
+3347 GVIAGETGAA

-3366 QSTKDNDEDIQKD
+3366 QSTRDNDEDIQKD
-3379 IAAGMREY
+3379 VAAGMREY

-3426 QPEVD
+3426 KPEVD

-3489 GNWKGKDTPWG
+3489 GSWKGKDTPWG

>member
-44 MGANTGSELTLK
+44 MGANAGSELTMK
-56 GRTALQANQL
+56 GQTALQADQL

-116 VNDYKNQ
+116 VNDYKEQVATGKDAAAQRRSLESQRSRVEMLRASGSIKEAEYQEMLAPITKKLAELEAVPSKPKRPTLDAKEWANEQDPSGKSTEQEALWQQ
-123 AAAYGIEKENRRKL
+123 AARAQERKDRAQANWDEAQSGAESGLPPLLSDKRRYDQAVDQYDELMGQLNGKNEVEKKKKALEAEREKEQ
-137 LSEQEELKK
+137 QE
-146 QNAYLRPNDPI
+146 
-157 KAKNDARLA
+157 
-166 EITAALEEAGTPEKP
+166 LEEAE
-181 KRQYPDPREFANQAY
+181 
-196 AASLGSGENGVLYDD
+196 AA
-211 AAQLQQQIEK
+211 
-221 EKRYW
+221 
-226 QNAQKRYQ
+226 
-234 PDSREY
+234 
-240 ADAKARWEQK
+240 
-250 FREFNEQYGALG
+250 
-262 EQLPGGLME
+262 LP
-271 TKIQQQTAAD
+271 Q
-281 IQASLEEAIAQR
+281 LEEDFYR
-293 TKARDDLDIAIG
+293 VPNGDFDGVRERYL
-305 YDMDV
+305 
-310 AGAQQRYDDAAKR
+310 AGEDRITDAQQRIKA
-323 VDELAAQ
+323 L
-330 LENAEYKNT
+330 
-339 AQEENPEL
+339 
-347 QQKRNEVQEK
+347 
-357 WDAVNSLTM
+357 
-366 QINGASR
+366 
-373 ANMGSDALAALN
+373 GSEIKAL
-385 DKLTAAREAYR
+385 
-396 DAKAELQTMERGERL
+396 
-411 DTQDSQVRRYDTDRY
+411 
-426 RDDFEQVAENAM
+426 EQVAPLEQ
-438 AASLDGPDPREPV
+438 LDNEALNYEVYRRRRDFNTTVEKTMQAGLDKQDDPV
-451 GYYIANQEQLDLE
+451 SWYLANQEALDASADSETPLQRWHWLSDNE
-464 AQGQRSGLDRLA
+464 IAMYYYVLGKQGQ
-476 FLADD
+476 D
-481 EISEYFFRVGKY
+481 EAEK
-493 GLEDAKA
+493 
-500 YLDTLEVTL
+500 YLDTISIRL
-509 DKRKSDYYS
+509 DKRISDYT
-518 GNQEI
+518 QALTEMQ
-523 LYGTSNALVKA
+523 YGTAGTAGKI
-534 GMNAA
+534 GMNALSVPA
-539 SVPMNVIGGVSSAV
+539 SVAGGIASAV
-553 ADVGSAITGNF
+553 TDVGEALTGNF
-564 NPYSPGHE
+564 NPYSSGH
-572 MSDYANTVRGVTAR
+572 SVSNYANTVRGVTAR
-586 DITENVKD
+586 DIVQSVKD

-602 NTYYAGMSALDSAL
+602 NTYYAGMSALDSAM
-616 GAALFGK
+616 GAALFGN

-628 MGASSASQ
+628 MGVSSASQ

-650 IALGALASG
+650 IALGAVASG

-681 IKGFADWMKKTLIQG
+681 IKGFTDWMKKTLIQG
-696 ATEMSEEVAS
+696 VNEMSEEVAS
-706 ELANQVVDALL
+706 ELANQAVDALL

-724 NQEIQEMIAQGIPE
+724 NQEIQALMAQGIPE
-738 DEAKRQALVNR
+738 EEAKRQALVNR

-770 GGAIDK
+770 GGAINR
-776 GIQNAQYKADGA
+776 GMQNAQYKADGA
-788 RIIQNEGI
+788 QIIQNEGI

-803 KGLNVNEKLL
+803 KGLDVNEKLL

-833 RRGQTRKALGQ
+833 RRGQTQKALGQ

-855 GLESTARADVRQA
+855 GLENTARADVRQA

-874 GQVENPQAAAEAATK
+874 GQVENPQEAAEAATK
-889 AAFGEALTEQEQQSV
+889 AAFGEELTEQEQQAV
-904 EAAGGENFVARLQD
+904 EAAGGENFVDRLRD

-929 TVGLAAEEGNSLN
+929 TVGLATEEGNSLN
-942 PKTLAQQRGIVQE
+942 PKTLAQQRSIVQE

-995 LKYSLDSR
+995 VKYSLDSR
-1003 LTSRTGMSRGQII
+1003 LTSRTGMTRGQII

-1027 YGSTQIQTEENTAA
+1027 YGTQVQTAEGAAA
-1041 EGGVWQGQEWND
+1041 EGGLRQGQEWND
-1053 MRNPGR
+1053 MRDPSR
-1059 KKGAVAEGA
+1059 KNSAVAKGAE
-1068 GAGAAGGQEAGSGAD
+1068 AGAAGGQEAGGRAD

-1088 GKVSARGLGIR
+1088 GKVSARSLGIS
-1099 NGTAE
+1099 NGTTE
-1104 ENLTVRPKERYTE
+1104 ENLTVRPREQYTE
-1117 AEKAAAEVAAEHGLD
+1117 AEKAAAEVAAKHGLD

-1143 VEQVDGKD
+1143 AEQVDGKN

-1191 GELSL
+1191 GEINL

-1262 FLRDLRK
+1262 FLRNLRK
-1269 TALETQTDGQKNS
+1269 EALETQTDGQKNN
-1282 AQEGVKHSREMDGY
+1282 AQEGVKHSRELTTDGRVVAVV
-1296 DYTRSFEQQL
+1296 DEDILSNLDLDNWNQETKKAAQKAATEALLKFQDGIAVEGITREVTRRSRREFTRSEYTEQL
-1306 EDWKDGKIPKNDTL
+1306 FRERNTAFADKMRAANNLDDVVIATTDWARDGKLKHPRTDNF
-1320 LVGATPEVFKGIGMP
+1320 V
-1335 ALPVTING
+1335 
-1343 THIDYALNNSKD
+1343 D
-1355 FDHFLGAALLKQLP
+1355 FDHGTTLIASGDAKYEAEVVVGITDKGAAVFYDIVNMQP
-1369 EAIKKPVA
+1369 GNFSIKNEEPSTTA
-1377 IMTSGTKSNSSV
+1377 TTNKSPGDIHEGSS
-1389 VAMLE
+1389 E
-1394 VRHNG
+1394 
-1399 KQVVVPV
+1399 
-1406 AVGGFGYQNGIRI
+1406 
-1419 DSNAI
+1419 
-1424 TSAYGKNNSISKVL
+1424 
-1438 HDAIEQESSGS
+1438 
-1449 FRLYYL
+1449 
-1455 DEEKATALFQ
+1455 
-1465 GARVPMPKM
+1465 ARV
-1474 PGTHDG
+1474 
-1480 GFIHSLTDTASPVKL
+1480 AQQEQNVKQ
-1495 KISSVTQSQQFK
+1495 K
-1507 RWFGDWQNDPA
+1507 
-1518 HASKVVNAD
+1518 
-1527 GTPKVVYHG
+1527 
-1536 TNEEFTVFDLSKSGK
+1536 
-1551 NYGETSEG
+1551 
-1559 LFFFTNKKS
+1559 
-1568 GYQDSALDYAEAA
+1568 
-1581 AQSGGKA
+1581 
-1588 TVGEY
+1588 
-1593 YLSIRNPLRLYSD
+1593 
-1606 GYYTPTAYF
+1606 
-1615 DQNAQDVYEKYLSGE
+1615 
-1630 NYDGIIIENRN
+1630 
-1641 KSVDDSVIY
+1641 
-1650 LLDNPT
+1650 
-1656 QIKSA
+1656 
-1661 TDNIG
+1661 
-1666 TFDGKNP
+1666 
-1673 DIRYSRE
+1673 YSRE

-1690 DPEGNREKISRMV
+1690 DPEGNSTELRKMV
-1703 AEAARAAGYDSPL
+1703 DQAAEQQGYKTL
-1716 LYHGTQRFGFTQFD
+1716 FYHGSKKGGGFTEFKDWQYFTP
-1730 LSKMDDGQSIFL
+1730 KKEYAERYAQRG
-1742 TSNPDIASTYSGVGG
+1742 NPDSLYSVF
-1757 KRDISNASRTDVS
+1757 V
-1770 KLSIQEVAKMLN
+1770 KMEHP
-1782 QFPPESGSD
+1782 FD
-1791 YSYSY
+1791 T
-1796 VSSKADI
+1796 
-1803 EKQVDSG
+1803 
-1810 IAKLNGMIP
+1810 
-1819 ALKSKYA
+1819 
-1826 EDSSEISKLNH
+1826 
-1837 LRNLLFLGDRS
+1837 RN
-1848 SIATALWTISR
+1848 
-1859 KFDIFDG
+1859 
-1866 NEDFIN
+1866 
-1872 NLEQNIR
+1872 
-1879 LLGKA
+1879 
-1884 PSTGG
+1884 
-1889 FVVEKFLGGYSIKVL
+1889 
-1904 NDAEAREALQ
+1904 AEARRIFQEARDEL
-1914 KNMQRGNYGLYAK
+1914 GLGEIQDTG
-1927 LGNFLTV
+1927 LPDWT
-1934 DGNGNYWN
+1934 DGY
-1942 DLKNW
+1942 DL
-1947 AKAMEVDEKSTY
+1947 ADY
-1959 VMEDNGWFYL
+1959 ID
-1969 LRTTDDSVVEN
+1969 EN
-1980 GFVSATKQARAL
+1980 GLNYDAIVLDEGGDLVNGKPVSRGL
-1992 SQESLHSLLIQKA
+1992 S
-2005 NTSLR
+2005 
-2010 ILAERTTTTRGV
+2010 
-2022 AKWAKNTG
+2022 
-2030 YDSVIFKDIK
+2030 
-2040 DSGGQNDNVG
+2040 
-2050 LDTTADVYVIFNPND
+2050 YVVRKSNQV
-2065 AKSADAVTYDDDGK
+2065 KSADAVTYDDNGK
-2079 VIPLSERFNSGKG
+2079 VIPLSERFNSDKRDIRYSRELDSEGNALTQEQADFFADSEVRNDDGELIPVYHKTTESFTVFQRGKLG
-2092 DIRYSRELETVEA
+2092 KETLGNADDASLAATSLIGHWFSDSENTPFMGDAMKTYLNIKNPYYTSLDEMAADMGDFSGDLEMMQEHFDRGQYNMVREAARSYVRWMKWKGYDGLIVNDTETGGTSYVILNSNQAKLTDNGNPTSKRDIRYSRELETVEA
-2105 LKRQNEILQKQR
+2105 LKRQNELLQKQR

-2135 KGEVRSL
+2135 KSEVRSL

-2246 RENGTGT
+2246 REDGTGT

-2355 RIEQNQKTT
+2355 RIEQNQQTT

-2449 TSQERLDRM
+2449 TSQGRLDNM
-2458 TARLADLQKAYS
+2458 KARLADLKDAYD
-2470 SLATGEYQNAYDD
+2470 SLAKGDYQNAYDD
-2483 TVKGIID
+2483 TVKGMID

-2515 MTALLHTISNANQA
+2515 MTALLHTVSNANQA

-2582 YIKDNEGKVVQKAFQ
+2582 YIKNNEGKVVQKAFQ

-2611 QMFQEYT
+2611 QMFQEFT
-2618 EGSEEV
+2618 EGSKET
-2624 QKELKRLMNDP
+2624 QKELRKLMNDP

-2706 SEALG
+2706 SESAGG
-2711 SGYSEIAHEQ
+2711 SYDEITHAQ
-2721 GEIRE
+2721 KSIQAEIE
-2726 QIEEL
+2726 AL
-2731 RQQMKALSPADAQA
+2731 RQQMETLSPADAQGL
-2745 VQEQIDG
+2745 QERIDE

-2798 EWYAHTGKL
+2798 EWYAHTGYL

-3000 AMSTKYRNELAAQN
+3000 AMSTKYRNELAAKN

-3039 IERIAN
+3039 IEKIAN

-3168 AARTKL
+3168 AARAKL

-3269 ENSQKVIANALDTD
+3269 ENSQKVIANALDAD
-3283 KEITPNQIW
+3283 KDITPTQIW

-3338 DQYRARVAQ
+3338 DQYRARVAK
-3347 GVIAGETGKA
+3347 GVIAGKTGKA

-3479 QKRALWDLIK
+3479 QKRALWNLIK

>member
-1 MARKKQKN
+1 MARKKQQN

-44 MGANTGSELTLK
+44 MGANAGAELTLK
-56 GRTALQANQL
+56 GQTALQAGQL

-84 YLGSGTSQV
+84 YLGSATSQV

-166 EITAALEEAGTPEKP
+166 EITAALEETGTPEKP

-226 QNAQKRYQ
+226 QNAQKSYQ

-250 FREFNEQYGALG
+250 FREFNEQYSALG
-262 EQLPGGLME
+262 QQLPGGLME
-271 TKIQQQTAAD
+271 TKVQQQTAAD

-310 AGAQQRYDDAAKR
+310 AGARQRYEDAAKR

-330 LENAEYKNT
+330 LENAEYKDT
-339 AQEENPEL
+339 AQTESPEL

-373 ANMGSDALAALN
+373 ANISSAALAVLN

-602 NTYYAGMSALDSAL
+602 NTYYAGMSALDSAM
-616 GAALFGK
+616 GAALFGN

-650 IALGALASG
+650 IALGAVASG

-675 NFLKGD
+675 HFLEGD

-696 ATEMSEEVAS
+696 VNEMSEEVAS
-706 ELANQVVDALL
+706 ELANQAVDALL

-724 NQEIQEMIAQGIPE
+724 NQEIQELMAQGMSE
-738 DEAKRQALVNR
+738 EEAKRQALVNR

-770 GGAIDK
+770 GGAINK
-776 GIQNAQYKADGA
+776 GMQNAQYKADGA
-788 RIIQNEGI
+788 QIIQNEGI

-803 KGLNVNEKLL
+803 KGLDVNEKLL

-833 RRGQTRKALGQ
+833 RRGQTQKALGQ

-855 GLESTARADVRQA
+855 GLESTARADVQQA

-874 GQVENPQAAAEAATK
+874 GQVENPKAAAEAATK
-889 AAFGEALTEQEQQSV
+889 AAFGEALTEQEQQAV
-904 EAAGGENFVARLQD
+904 EAAGGESFVARLQD

-929 TVGLAAEEGNSLN
+929 TVGLATEEGNRLN
-942 PKTLAQQRGIVQE
+942 PKTLAQQRSIVQE
-955 AAQEFSDPA
+955 AAQGFSDPA

-995 LKYSLDSR
+995 VKYSLDSR
-1003 LTSRTGMSRGQII
+1003 LTSRTGMTRGQII

-1027 YGSTQIQTEENTAA
+1027 YGTEVQTAEGAAA
-1041 EGGVWQGQEWND
+1041 EGGLRQGQEWND
-1053 MRNPGR
+1053 MRDPGR
-1059 KKGAVAEGA
+1059 KNGAVAEGA
-1068 GAGAAGGQEAGSGAD
+1068 AAGAAGGQEAGGGAD

-1088 GKVSARGLGIR
+1088 GKVSAKGLGIR

-1104 ENLTVRPKERYTE
+1104 ENLTVRPREQYTE
-1117 AEKAAAEVAAEHGLD
+1117 TEKAAAEVAAKHGLE

-1151 VLTKSRALIVGDKMI
+1151 VLTKSRALIDGKRMI
-1166 VRSDDPLFSP
+1166 VRSDDPLFTP

-1183 AAHKQLEN
+1183 AAHWQIQN
-1191 GELSL
+1191 GEINL
-1196 GTAVRQLQQQ
+1196 GKVIRQLQQQ

-1213 EMIRL
+1213 EMIHL
-1218 YTAAYGNSGMNARQV
+1218 YTAAYGNHGLSGRWV

-1238 CDAMGK
+1238 CDAMGE

-1269 TALETQTDGQKNS
+1269 AALETKTEGQKNN
-1282 AQEGVKHSREMDGY
+1282 AQEGVKYSIQNTQSM
-1296 DYTRSFEQQL
+1296 SW
-1306 EDWKDGKIPKNDTL
+1306 EDQVKGALYGEKNIRRNDTL
-1320 LVGATPEVFKGIGMP
+1320 VVGDVATALVQDGVTQKPLAIPLSVMTKASNGKDISHSIKKGKLANLDSGIKNAPIVIVNPSRNAIVYVTNIKQGGAPILAAFDMNAVFDGDEVHKATSIHIQINVQSMLDNLPQSATVYVQNENELAAVGAT
-1335 ALPVTING
+1335 
-1343 THIDYALNNSKD
+1343 NN
-1355 FDHFLGAALLKQLP
+1355 LRGLAANVK
-1369 EAIKKPVA
+1369 
-1377 IMTSGTKSNSSV
+1377 
-1389 VAMLE
+1389 
-1394 VRHNG
+1394 
-1399 KQVVVPV
+1399 
-1406 AVGGFGYQNGIRI
+1406 
-1419 DSNAI
+1419 
-1424 TSAYGKNNSISKVL
+1424 
-1438 HDAIEQESSGS
+1438 
-1449 FRLYYL
+1449 
-1455 DEEKATALFQ
+1455 
-1465 GARVPMPKM
+1465 
-1474 PGTHDG
+1474 
-1480 GFIHSLTDTASPVKL
+1480 FI
-1495 KISSVTQSQQFK
+1495 
-1507 RWFGDWQNDPA
+1507 
-1518 HASKVVNAD
+1518 
-1527 GTPKVVYHG
+1527 
-1536 TNEEFTVFDLSKSGK
+1536 
-1551 NYGETSEG
+1551 SEG
-1559 LFFFTNKKS
+1559 SITN
-1568 GYQDSALDYAEAA
+1568 
-1581 AQSGGKA
+1581 
-1588 TVGEY
+1588 
-1593 YLSIRNPLRLYSD
+1593 R
-1606 GYYTPTAYF
+1606 
-1615 DQNAQDVYEKYLSGE
+1615 GE
-1630 NYDGIIIENRN
+1630 NV
-1641 KSVDDSVIY
+1641 K
-1650 LLDNPT
+1650 
-1656 QIKSA
+1656 QK
-1661 TDNIG
+1661 
-1666 TFDGKNP
+1666 
-1673 DIRYSRE
+1673 YSRE

-1690 DPEGNREKISRMV
+1690 DPEGNRGELQEMV
-1703 AEAARAAGYDSPL
+1703 DQAAEEQGYKTL
-1716 LYHGTQRFGFTQFD
+1716 FYHGSKKGGGFTEF
-1730 LSKMDDGQSIFL
+1730 
-1742 TSNPDIASTYSGVGG
+1742 
-1757 KRDISNASRTDVS
+1757 RDWQYFTP
-1770 KLSIQEVAKMLN
+1770 KKE
-1782 QFPPESGSD
+1782 
-1791 YSYSY
+1791 
-1796 VSSKADI
+1796 
-1803 EKQVDSG
+1803 
-1810 IAKLNGMIP
+1810 
-1819 ALKSKYA
+1819 YA
-1826 EDSSEISKLNH
+1826 E
-1837 LRNLLFLGDRS
+1837 RY
-1848 SIATALWTISR
+1848 A
-1859 KFDIFDG
+1859 
-1866 NEDFIN
+1866 
-1872 NLEQNIR
+1872 
-1879 LLGKA
+1879 
-1884 PSTGG
+1884 
-1889 FVVEKFLGGYSIKVL
+1889 
-1904 NDAEAREALQ
+1904 
-1914 KNMQRGNYGLYAK
+1914 QRGNPDSLYSVFVK
-1927 LGNFLTV
+1927 MENPFDTR
-1934 DGNGNYWN
+1934 N
-1942 DLKNW
+1942 
-1947 AKAMEVDEKSTY
+1947 AKARRIFQEARDELGLGEIADTGLP
-1959 VMEDNGWFYL
+1959 DW
-1969 LRTTDDSVVEN
+1969 TDGYDLADYIDEN
-1980 GFVSATKQARAL
+1980 GLNYDAIVLDEGGDLVNGKPVSRGL
-1992 SQESLHSLLIQKA
+1992 S
-2005 NTSLR
+2005 
-2010 ILAERTTTTRGV
+2010 
-2022 AKWAKNTG
+2022 
-2030 YDSVIFKDIK
+2030 
-2040 DSGGQNDNVG
+2040 
-2050 LDTTADVYVIFNPND
+2050 YVVRKSNQV
-2065 AKSADAVTYDDDGK
+2065 KSADAVVYDDNGK
-2079 VIPLSERFNSGKG
+2079 IIPLSERFNNDKRDIRYSRELDSEGNTLTQEQTDFFADSEVRNDDGELIPVYHKTTESFTVFKRGKLGGETLGNASDASLAATSLIGHWFSDSENTPFMGNAMKTYLNIKKPYYTSLDELAADLGDLSGDLEIMQDHFDRGQYNMVREAARSYVRWMKWKG
-2092 DIRYSRELETVEA
+2092 YDGLIVNDTETGGTSYVILNSNQAKLTDNGNPTSKRDIRYSRELETVEA
-2105 LKRQNEILQKQR
+2105 LKRQNELLQKQR

-2122 QTRTTDEKTRGAD
+2122 QTRTTDERTRGAD

-2142 AGQLIRQ
+2142 ANQLIRQ

-2162 MQWLADSIWRNDPK
+2162 MQWLADSIWKNDPK

-2220 INVDESLKE
+2220 INVDESLKK

-2235 NFKRSNRSLHF
+2235 AFKQSNRSLHF
-2246 RENGTGT
+2246 RENGTGA
-2253 GVNSLWLELQN
+2253 GVGSLWLELQN
-2264 DFGKGLFPDSISN
+2264 DFGKGLFPDSVSN
-2277 PGDQIR
+2277 PGDKIR
-2283 HIADTLASLTESD
+2283 HIADTLTSLTESD
-2296 MRNPYAAD
+2296 MQNPYAAD

-2309 EQMAYDVMARAAGL
+2309 EQMAADVMARAAGV

-2355 RIEQNQKTT
+2355 RIEQSQQTT

-2438 QGAAE
+2438 KGAAE

-2449 TSQERLDRM
+2449 TSQGRLDNM
-2458 TARLADLQKAYS
+2458 KARLADLKDAYD
-2470 SLATGEYQNAYDD
+2470 SLAKGDYQNAYDD
-2483 TVKGIID
+2483 TVKGMID
-2490 SMAGALAGKDIYQ
+2490 SMAASLAGKDIYQ
-2503 LDTNDLL
+2503 LDTGDLL

-2515 MTALLHTISNANQA
+2515 MTALLHTVSNANQA

-2582 YIKDNEGKVVQKAFQ
+2582 YIKNNEGKVVQKAFQ

-2611 QMFQEYT
+2611 QMFQEFT
-2618 EGSEEV
+2618 EGSKET
-2624 QKELKRLMNDP
+2624 QKELRKLMNDP

-2693 RGAYGNMDESEMV
+2693 RGAYGNMDESEMI

-2721 GEIRE
+2721 GELRE
-2726 QIEEL
+2726 QIAEL
-2731 RQQMKALSPADAQA
+2731 RQQMEALSPADAQA

-2780 TIEEQLT
+2780 NIEEQLT
-2787 PLEKQLIDRAT
+2787 PLERQLIDRAT

-2906 SSGMTINKL
+2906 SNGMTINKL

-2958 YAAATLRFNPRVAVS
+2958 YAAATLRLNPRVAVS
-2973 QAASIPTAAAVVG
+2973 QAASIPTAASVVG

-3000 AMSTKYRNELAAQN
+3000 AMSTKYRNDLAAKN

-3039 IERIAN
+3039 IEKISN
-3045 SNVGKKLFNW
+3045 SKVGKKLFNW
-3055 CQAVDVFS
+3055 CQTVDVFS

-3075 VQRTQGLR
+3075 VQRTQGLK

-3155 KNGANGVTEADVK
+3155 KNGRNGVTEADVK
-3168 AARTKL
+3168 AARAKL

-3203 NPYRDEETDEVTPGG
+3203 NPYRDEETDEVTLGG
-3218 VIKGMSKEVLSSLAG
+3218 VIKGMSKEVLSSLSG

-3261 LTTITELV
+3261 LATITELV
-3269 ENSQKVIANALDTD
+3269 ENSQKVIANALDAD
-3283 KEITPNQIW
+3283 KEITSTQIW

-3305 ASNAKKLYNM
+3305 ASNAKKIYNM
-3315 IDMYIRDIRNGTF
+3315 LDMYIRDIRDGKL

-3347 GVIAGETGKA
+3347 GVIAGETGAA

-3366 QSTKDNDEDIQKD
+3366 QSAKDTDEDIQKD

-3426 QPEVD
+3426 KPEVD

>member
-1 MARKKQKN
+1 MR
-9 SYQTADEWMG
+9 
-19 RQSGGST
+19 
-26 PGSGGTQSYG
+26 
-36 GMQTADEW
+36 
-44 MGANTGSELTLK
+44 
-56 GRTALQANQL
+56 
-66 YQRLQDA
+66 
-73 AQVRARKTLAG
+73 
-84 YLGSGTSQV
+84 
-93 LGYVTDGINRG
+93 
-104 WQAGSTDRVNQA
+104 
-116 VNDYKNQ
+116 
-123 AAAYGIEKENRRKL
+123 
-137 LSEQEELKK
+137 
-146 QNAYLRPNDPI
+146 
-157 KAKNDARLA
+157 
-166 EITAALEEAGTPEKP
+166 
-181 KRQYPDPREFANQAY
+181 PRE
-196 AASLGSGENGVLYDD
+196 
-211 AAQLQQQIEK
+211 
-221 EKRYW
+221 
-226 QNAQKRYQ
+226 
-234 PDSREY
+234 
-240 ADAKARWEQK
+240 
-250 FREFNEQYGALG
+250 QY
-262 EQLPGGLME
+262 
-271 TKIQQQTAAD
+271 TK
-281 IQASLEEAIAQR
+281 
-293 TKARDDLDIAIG
+293 
-305 YDMDV
+305 
-310 AGAQQRYDDAAKR
+310 
-323 VDELAAQ
+323 
-330 LENAEYKNT
+330 
-339 AQEENPEL
+339 
-347 QQKRNEVQEK
+347 
-357 WDAVNSLTM
+357 
-366 QINGASR
+366 
-373 ANMGSDALAALN
+373 
-385 DKLTAAREAYR
+385 
-396 DAKAELQTMERGERL
+396 
-411 DTQDSQVRRYDTDRY
+411 
-426 RDDFEQVAENAM
+426 
-438 AASLDGPDPREPV
+438 
-451 GYYIANQEQLDLE
+451 
-464 AQGQRSGLDRLA
+464 
-476 FLADD
+476 
-481 EISEYFFRVGKY
+481 
-493 GLEDAKA
+493 
-500 YLDTLEVTL
+500 
-509 DKRKSDYYS
+509 
-518 GNQEI
+518 
-523 LYGTSNALVKA
+523 
-534 GMNAA
+534 
-539 SVPMNVIGGVSSAV
+539 
-553 ADVGSAITGNF
+553 
-564 NPYSPGHE
+564 
-572 MSDYANTVRGVTAR
+572 
-586 DITENVKD
+586 
-594 PFWQTVWQ
+594 
-602 NTYYAGMSALDSAL
+602 
-616 GAALFGK
+616 
-623 GYTAI
+623 
-628 MGASSASQ
+628 
-636 RARELYEDGASGAQ
+636 
-650 IALGALASG
+650 
-659 AIEMA
+659 
-664 TEKYSIEYFTS
+664 
-675 NFLKGD
+675 
-681 IKGFADWMKKTLIQG
+681 
-696 ATEMSEEVAS
+696 
-706 ELANQVVDALL
+706 
-717 RGANSDN
+717 
-724 NQEIQEMIAQGIPE
+724 
-738 DEAKRQALVNR
+738 
-749 AVDVFWAGYGGFVSG
+749 
-764 AAMGGV
+764 
-770 GGAIDK
+770 
-776 GIQNAQYKADGA
+776 
-788 RIIQNEGI
+788 
-796 QALIDQA
+796 
-803 KGLNVNEKLL
+803 
-813 AIANDRAT
+813 
-821 RTLEQLQSENLI
+821 
-833 RRGQTRKALGQ
+833 
-844 LYAQVTRAQAQ
+844 
-855 GLESTARADVRQA
+855 
-868 AEQALA
+868 
-874 GQVENPQAAAEAATK
+874 
-889 AAFGEALTEQEQQSV
+889 
-904 EAAGGENFVARLQD
+904 
-918 TAQNATDTWLR
+918 
-929 TVGLAAEEGNSLN
+929 
-942 PKTLAQQRGIVQE
+942 
-955 AAQEFSDPA
+955 
-964 AMVSAYRDGQDPAL
+964 
-978 FIRGWKAAYANG
+978 
-990 QNGVA
+990 
-995 LKYSLDSR
+995 
-1003 LTSRTGMSRGQII
+1003 
-1016 AAHEAGRKAAG
+1016 
-1027 YGSTQIQTEENTAA
+1027 
-1041 EGGVWQGQEWND
+1041 
-1053 MRNPGR
+1053 
-1059 KKGAVAEGA
+1059 
-1068 GAGAAGGQEAGSGAD
+1068 
-1083 GAAAG
+1083 
-1088 GKVSARGLGIR
+1088 
-1099 NGTAE
+1099 
-1104 ENLTVRPKERYTE
+1104 
-1117 AEKAAAEVAAEHGLD
+1117 AEKAAAEVAAKHGLE
-1132 ITIVQGGSIKT
+1132 ITIVTGGSIKT
-1143 VEQVDGKD
+1143 VEQVDGKN

-1191 GELSL
+1191 GEIDL
-1196 GTAVRQLQQQ
+1196 GTAVRQLQQK

-1238 CDAMGK
+1238 CDAMGR

-1269 TALETQTDGQKNS
+1269 AAKNETLNSNNGAQDANNEMLTSDNGIQDSNSEAQAEGQKNS
-1282 AQEGVKHSREMDGY
+1282 APEDVKHSRELTTDGRVVAVV
-1296 DYTRSFEQQL
+1296 DEDILSNLDLDNWNQETKKAAQKAATEALLKFQDGIAVEGITREVTRRSRREFTRSEYTEQL
-1306 EDWKDGKIPKNDTL
+1306 FRERNTAFADKMRAANNLDDVVIATTDWARDGKLKHPRTDNF
-1320 LVGATPEVFKGIGMP
+1320 V
-1335 ALPVTING
+1335 
-1343 THIDYALNNSKD
+1343 D
-1355 FDHFLGAALLKQLP
+1355 FDHGTTLIASGDAKYEAEVVVGITDKGAAVFYDIVNMQP
-1369 EAIKKPVA
+1369 GNFSIKNEEPSTTA
-1377 IMTSGTKSNSSV
+1377 TTNKSPGDIHEGSS
-1389 VAMLE
+1389 E
-1394 VRHNG
+1394 
-1399 KQVVVPV
+1399 
-1406 AVGGFGYQNGIRI
+1406 
-1419 DSNAI
+1419 
-1424 TSAYGKNNSISKVL
+1424 
-1438 HDAIEQESSGS
+1438 
-1449 FRLYYL
+1449 
-1455 DEEKATALFQ
+1455 
-1465 GARVPMPKM
+1465 ARV
-1474 PGTHDG
+1474 
-1480 GFIHSLTDTASPVKL
+1480 AQQEQNVKQ
-1495 KISSVTQSQQFK
+1495 K
-1507 RWFGDWQNDPA
+1507 
-1518 HASKVVNAD
+1518 
-1527 GTPKVVYHG
+1527 
-1536 TNEEFTVFDLSKSGK
+1536 
-1551 NYGETSEG
+1551 
-1559 LFFFTNKKS
+1559 
-1568 GYQDSALDYAEAA
+1568 
-1581 AQSGGKA
+1581 
-1588 TVGEY
+1588 
-1593 YLSIRNPLRLYSD
+1593 
-1606 GYYTPTAYF
+1606 
-1615 DQNAQDVYEKYLSGE
+1615 
-1630 NYDGIIIENRN
+1630 
-1641 KSVDDSVIY
+1641 
-1650 LLDNPT
+1650 
-1656 QIKSA
+1656 
-1661 TDNIG
+1661 
-1666 TFDGKNP
+1666 
-1673 DIRYSRE
+1673 YSRE

-1690 DPEGNREKISRMV
+1690 DPEGNSTELRKMV
-1703 AEAARAAGYDSPL
+1703 DQAAEQQGYKTLFYHGAKKGGGFTEFRDWQYFTPKKEYAERYAKRGNPDSLYSVFVKMENPFDTRNAKARRIFQEARDELGLGEIQDTGLPDWTDGYDL
-1716 LYHGTQRFGFTQFD
+1716 ADYIDENGLNYDAIVLDEGGD
-1730 LSKMDDGQSIFL
+1730 LV
-1742 TSNPDIASTYSGVGG
+1742 NG
-1757 KRDISNASRTDVS
+1757 KPVSRG
-1770 KLSIQEVAKMLN
+1770 L
-1782 QFPPESGSD
+1782 
-1791 YSYSY
+1791 SY
-1796 VSSKADI
+1796 VVRKSN
-1803 EKQVDSG
+1803 QV
-1810 IAKLNGMIP
+1810 
-1819 ALKSKYA
+1819 
-1826 EDSSEISKLNH
+1826 
-1837 LRNLLFLGDRS
+1837 
-1848 SIATALWTISR
+1848 
-1859 KFDIFDG
+1859 
-1866 NEDFIN
+1866 
-1872 NLEQNIR
+1872 
-1879 LLGKA
+1879 
-1884 PSTGG
+1884 
-1889 FVVEKFLGGYSIKVL
+1889 
-1904 NDAEAREALQ
+1904 
-1914 KNMQRGNYGLYAK
+1914 
-1927 LGNFLTV
+1927 
-1934 DGNGNYWN
+1934 
-1942 DLKNW
+1942 
-1947 AKAMEVDEKSTY
+1947 
-1959 VMEDNGWFYL
+1959 
-1969 LRTTDDSVVEN
+1969 
-1980 GFVSATKQARAL
+1980 
-1992 SQESLHSLLIQKA
+1992 
-2005 NTSLR
+2005 
-2010 ILAERTTTTRGV
+2010 
-2022 AKWAKNTG
+2022 
-2030 YDSVIFKDIK
+2030 
-2040 DSGGQNDNVG
+2040 
-2050 LDTTADVYVIFNPND
+2050 
-2065 AKSADAVTYDDDGK
+2065 KSADAVVYDDNGK
-2079 VIPLSERFNSGKG
+2079 VIPLSERFNSDKRDIRYSRELELDSEGNALTQEQTDFFADSEVRNDDGELIPVYHKTTESFTVFKRGKLG
-2092 DIRYSRELETVEA
+2092 EGTLGNATDASLAATSLIGHWFSDSENTHFMGDAIKTYLNIKKPYYTSLDEMAADLGDFSGDLEMMQDHFDRGQYNMVREAARSYVRWMKWKGYDGLIVNDTETGGTSYVILNSNQAKLTDNGKPTSKRDIRYSRELETVEA

-2253 GVNSLWLELQN
+2253 GVYSLWLELQN
-2264 DFGKGLFPDSISN
+2264 DFGRGLFPDGIST

-2355 RIEQNQKTT
+2355 RIEQNQQTT

-2449 TSQERLDRM
+2449 TSQDRLDRM

-2483 TVKGIID
+2483 TVKGMID

-2582 YIKDNEGKVVQKAFQ
+2582 YIKNNEGKVVQKAFQ
-2597 RGSEKMFGVQREFY
+2597 RGTEKMFGVQREFY
-2611 QMFQEYT
+2611 QMFQEFT
-2618 EGSEEV
+2618 EGSKET
-2624 QKELKRLMNDP
+2624 QKEIKKLMNDP

-2721 GEIRE
+2721 GELRE
-2726 QIEEL
+2726 QIAEL

-2798 EWYAHTGKL
+2798 EWYAHTGYL

-3000 AMSTKYRNELAAQN
+3000 AMSTKYRNELAAKN

-3055 CQAVDVFS
+3055 CQTVDVFS

-3075 VQRTQGLR
+3075 VQRTQGLK

-3168 AARTKL
+3168 AARAKL

-3261 LTTITELV
+3261 LATITELV
-3269 ENSQKVIANALDTD
+3269 ENSQKVIANALDAD

-3347 GVIAGETGKA
+3347 GVIAGKTGAA

-3366 QSTKDNDEDIQKD
+3366 QSTRDNDEDIQKD
-3379 IAAGMREY
+3379 VAAGMREY

-3397 TDLEAERILEYTGTE
+3397 TDLEAERILEYTGTK

-3426 QPEVD
+3426 KPEVD

-3489 GNWKGKDTPWG
+3489 GSWKGKDTPWG